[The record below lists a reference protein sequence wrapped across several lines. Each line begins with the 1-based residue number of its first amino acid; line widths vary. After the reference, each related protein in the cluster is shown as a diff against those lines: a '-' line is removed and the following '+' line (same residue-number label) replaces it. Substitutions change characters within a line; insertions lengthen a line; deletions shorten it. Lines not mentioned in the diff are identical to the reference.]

1 MPQINDIRELA
12 QQNAR
17 YVSNSP
23 QDWMS
28 YLDVAA
34 RLYRYSFTDALL
46 IHAQR
51 PDATACAEMELW
63 NQKMSRWVNRG
74 AKGIA
79 LLDDTGPRTKLR
91 YVFDIADTHLV
102 RGGKTPLLWNLDSHE
117 HEQAILDHLADT
129 YGLSQTDSM
138 NTALLELAQQLTADN
153 LDEAM
158 DGLAYEVKDTFLE
171 ELDEDN
177 IRVRFRELMTN
188 SIFYT
193 LSRRCGQEPLD
204 VLDDDDFI
212 RIVDFNKLPVLSFL
226 GNAVSEQCEAVLFD
240 IGREMRKIY
249 KKEITQQLEKSVDS
263 LYNTNTDFSTLK
275 RETEENTTKGGQENG
290 VDVLPQGRLS
300 VPESGR
306 EGRAA
311 DHREVRDAA
320 QDVPEREPQEL
331 VSEYADER
339 QAEPAS
345 GADRGSSG
353 EPGGNPA
360 GQSEREV
367 SGTEQGER
375 PAGMGGTPEQPDGD
389 GRRDRFEGIGVQ
401 LTETTTEQDL
411 SEAEEEIASAFSFPD
426 LPTVEQQIR
435 AIEEPIRARYAEKIA
450 LDSEVVDEV
459 LRTGSNRS
467 KGQLR
472 LIYNFM
478 VEKTPEEYTEFVK
491 NEYGTGGKGF
501 EIGGAKYAVWF
512 DDLGLRIAAGGT
524 AKGGT
529 IANASL
535 SWEDVSN
542 RIHELLRQGE
552 YAPQAVLDA
561 ARQNALQEHA
571 QTLAYMERDLAD
583 GVAEA
588 VFQDTEIFRG
598 GFPELTDRLAGLLD
612 DTDFLTDLNERLSA
626 LGEAYAEDKDLMRMH
641 FYKPDKVAALFQ
653 QFAKPYQNYSAR
665 DGFHWNE
672 YKRFITED
680 EINGYFTRG
689 SNYSDS
695 RLAIY
700 SFFLNHEDKKE
711 RADFLKDHYGIGGS
725 SHALCGAD
733 DSHEDHDGRGIALE
747 RGPYGNPYASVHLN
761 WNQAAG
767 RIDKLIR
774 DSEYL
779 KPADYSRMPVY
790 EREQMAMRVMGFY
803 HHLSNE
809 VERPYP
815 QDLYHEEGRK
825 ALVEKLAD
833 TELSAELL
841 EQMDNALLSVPL
853 DSEEYERKAESLS
866 ILHQYVEGTYTI
878 FPEKKQAVE
887 IAVPE
892 QGQISMFDFMEQE
905 PQSKEQST
913 AAAVENSQ
921 KAKVVARYQSTVM
934 MQAGYIE
941 DIAILQYPDGK
952 FYNHYN
958 YDEETGTGTAET
970 GPFNSL
976 NDAKAVVRQTREDA
990 KAVESFEN
998 QPKQMYSRENG
1009 SFLYL
1014 DNNHLYR
1021 IERSNAHD
1029 VYLKDMENSAVAGRV
1044 IPLPSYSETL
1054 AKNPLNDFLK
1064 LDADH
1069 TQKDSR
1075 SIYKECLYTLLEKV
1089 ERSEIYPL
1097 LRDRDTTEEEA
1108 ENLIRE
1114 KIEDLFASGEV
1125 ENAVYSEAID
1135 TWAHFGEW
1143 IQEDIFQRTYQDVIT
1158 DRRDA
1163 VALYQDSMDAP
1174 QWVRGIMVPYAAE
1187 EKTVEPALQPLP
1199 LDAANE
1205 YNALKERY
1213 PDVLVGYEQ
1222 YGNFEFYGEDA
1233 KHVSELLGSKLLE
1246 KETALGKVEVSGFP
1260 REQWVS
1266 QAMKLWKQGENVYL
1280 SGQQEDGTHAQTK
1293 YFRRE
1298 EYLPVNTIIELDDRE
1313 FRVDSV
1319 DFGNGTVSLQDM
1331 TLAKEAWYPIFRTEP
1346 LEYIR
1351 HLYEQADVPMEEA
1364 VEITVFTALYN
1375 AGVAYEDFSP
1385 EQMDVIYS
1393 VAESGGELEELLNP
1407 DFPPEQMQLIADVQ
1421 NRTDAI
1427 SRAAAEEAMEPLIQQ
1442 PMTPAEV
1449 NHARR
1454 QHNLP
1459 LDSEAETEQP
1469 VQPKQEPMNF
1479 RITDD
1484 DLGAGGPKTKYKA
1497 NVEAI
1502 RVLQTLDAEQRQ
1514 ATAEEQEILSRY
1526 VGWGGIPQAFDENN
1540 AEWSKEY
1547 AELQSLLTA
1556 DEYKEARASTLNAF
1570 YTSPTVIK
1578 AMYEA
1583 LGNMGLSKGN
1593 VLEPSCG
1600 VGNFMGLVPDSM
1612 EKIRMYGVEL
1622 DSISGRI
1629 AQQLYQKNKI
1639 AVQGFETMQFPDSF
1653 FDCVVG
1659 NVPFGNYKV
1668 PDKRYDRH
1676 NFLIHDY
1683 FIAKSLDL
1691 VRPGGV
1697 VAVVTS
1703 SGTMDKKDSSVR
1715 EYLANRADLVG
1726 AIRLPNNAFQRNAN
1740 TGVVAD
1746 ILFLQKRDRAA
1757 VERADWVDLGETPEG
1772 YSINQYFAQHPEM
1785 VLGEITTE
1793 STQYGKQETTVKPIE
1808 GADLAQQL
1816 KEAISSIHATIT
1828 EPEISDDELDVQE
1841 EPIPADPSVKNFSFT
1856 NVDGQIYYREN
1867 SFMNKVELPAVTAER
1882 VLGMIALRETTR
1894 KLLDCQLH
1902 DGSDAEVQLLQN
1914 ELKQQYTAFKAQYGL
1929 INSTANKRAFRQDS
1943 SYCLLASLEIL
1954 DEEKNLKR
1962 LADIFTKRTIRKPEP
1977 VTSVDT
1983 PSEALALSIGEKAKV
1998 DIPFMVQLCGKP
2010 EQEITDELAG
2020 AIFRNPVTQQWET
2033 SDEYL
2038 SGNVREK
2045 LATAETFAA
2054 NHAEYQINVDY
2065 LKRVQP
2071 KDLDASEIEVRL
2083 GANWVKPE
2091 YITQFMKEVF
2101 KTPNYYAGIDI
2112 KATYSEI
2119 SGAWNISGK
2128 SLDRGNPLVTNTYG
2142 TLRVNAY
2149 KLLEDALNLRD
2160 TKIYDTIHDAD
2171 GDHRVLNKQETMLA
2185 QQAQESIRE
2194 AFKQWIFKDLDRRED
2209 LCATYN
2215 RIFNAIRPREYDGS
2229 HIRFEG
2235 MTPEISLMPHQKNA
2249 VAHILYGN
2257 NTLLAHCVGA
2267 GKTFQMIAAGMESR
2281 RLGLSQKNLYV
2292 VPNHLTEQWGADFLR
2307 LYPNANVLVATKKDF
2322 EPSNR
2327 KQFCSR
2333 IATGDYDAIVI
2344 GHSQFERVPLSP
2356 ERQKAIIER
2365 QIDDITL
2372 ALADARSEDS
2382 RSFTVK
2388 QMEKTKKTLEAKL
2401 QKLNDQT
2408 RKDDVVTFE
2417 ELGVDRLFVD
2427 ESHFYKNMFLY
2438 TKMRNIAGIAQTDA
2452 QKSSDM
2458 FAKCQYLDE
2467 LTGGKGVTFATG
2479 TPVSN
2484 SMVELYTIMR
2494 YLQYDTLQ
2502 KMGLSHFDDWA
2513 ASFGETVTAIELSPE
2528 GTGYRA
2534 KTRFARF
2541 FNLPELISLFKES
2554 ADVQTADMLN
2564 LPVPQA
2570 EYINEVLK
2578 PSETQEEMV
2587 SSFADRAEAVRN
2599 GNVNPKFDNMLKI
2612 TNDGRKLALDQ
2623 RLMNDMLPDEPESK
2637 VNRCV
2642 DNAFKVWEE
2651 SAPDRGTQL
2660 IFCDLSTP
2668 KADGTFNVYD
2678 DVREK
2683 LVAKGVP
2690 REEVAF
2696 IHEYNT
2702 ETKKADLFAKVRAG
2716 QVRILMGSTPKLGA
2730 GTNIQD
2736 RLIALHHLDCPWKPS
2751 DLEQQEGRILR
2762 QGNRNKQVKIYRYVT
2777 ENTFDSY
2784 MWQILEN
2791 KQKFISQIMT
2801 SKSPVRACDDVDDTA
2816 LSYAEIK
2823 ALATGN
2829 PYIKEKMDLDI
2840 QVSKLKLLK
2849 ANHTSQIYSLE
2860 SDIARRYPREIAVA
2874 QGQIEALKTDM
2885 EAAKPLLVQDK
2896 DHFSME
2902 ISGKVYTERKE
2913 AGAAI
2918 IEACK
2923 ALKAAGTEGRIGSYG
2938 AFELHS
2944 RFDNFDKVFRLSI
2957 KGAWNYSMEVGK
2969 DPQGNI
2975 LRVTNALSGIE
2986 RALPQVERRLETLEQ
3001 QLAQA
3006 KEEAKRPFAQEAE
3019 LAEKSARLAELN
3031 SLLNMD
3037 EKGSEDA
3044 LGVDEDAAETEVA
3057 DRPRQP
3063 VNYAGRVA
3071 ERTADNV
3078 RKPSVLA
3085 QLHAKQAERSA
3096 EPQKSQ
3102 KRKSHDMEL

>member
-1 MPQINDIRELA
+1 MPKVNDIRELA
-12 QQNAR
+12 QKNAQ

-23 QDWMS
+23 RDWMS

-34 RLYRYSFTDALL
+34 RLYRYSFSDTLL

-51 PDATACAEMELW
+51 PDATACAEMKLW
-63 NQKMSRWVNRG
+63 NGKMNRWVNRG

-79 LLDDTGPRTKLR
+79 LIDDTGPRIGLR
-91 YVFDIADTHLV
+91 YVFDISDTHLV
-102 RGGKTPLLWNLDSHE
+102 DGGRTPRLWNLNSHE
-117 HEQAILDHLADT
+117 HEQEILDHLADT

-138 NTALLELAQQLTADN
+138 NAALMELAQQLTADN

-158 DGLAYEVKDTFLE
+158 DGLAYEVADTFLE

-177 IRVRFRELMTN
+177 IRVRFRELMVN

-193 LSRRCGQEPLD
+193 LSRRCGQEPMD

-249 KKEITQQLEKSVDS
+249 QKEITQQLEKSVHS
-263 LYNTNTDFSTLK
+263 LYNTNTDFSALK
-275 RETEENTTKGGQENG
+275 RETKETTTKGGQENG
-290 VDVLPQGRLS
+290 VDVSSQGRLP

-320 QDVPEREPQEL
+320 QNVPEREPQEL

-339 QAEPAS
+339 QTESALS
-345 GADRGSSG
+345 ADRGSGG
-353 EPGGNPA
+353 EPDGSPA
-360 GQSEREV
+360 GQPEREV
-367 SGTEQGER
+367 SGSEQGER
-375 PAGMGGTPEQPDGD
+375 PVGMGGAPEQPDGD
-389 GRRDRFEGIGVQ
+389 GRGDRAEGIGVQ
-401 LTETTTEQDL
+401 LTEPTTEQDL

-435 AIEEPIRARYAEKIA
+435 AIEAPIQARYADEIA
-450 LDSEVVDEV
+450 LDPEVVDEI

-501 EIGGAKYAVWF
+501 EIAGAKYAVWF
-512 DDLGLRIAAGGT
+512 DDLGLRIAAGDT

-529 IANASL
+529 IANAFL
-535 SWEDVSN
+535 SWEDVSS

-552 YAPQAVLDA
+552 YAPQTVLDA

-588 VFQDTEIFRG
+588 VFQDAEIFRG

-612 DTDFLTDLNERLSA
+612 DAAFLTDLNERLSA

-653 QFAKPYQNYSAR
+653 QFAKPYQNYAAR
-665 DGFHWNE
+665 EGFHWNE
-672 YKRFITED
+672 YKKFITED
-680 EINGYFTRG
+680 EINAYFARG
-689 SNYSDS
+689 SNYSDG

-711 RADFLKDHYGIGGS
+711 RADFLKEHYGIGGS
-725 SHALCGAD
+725 SPAFSGTD
-733 DSHEDHDGRGIALE
+733 DSHESHDSRGISLGRGT
-747 RGPYGNPYASVHLN
+747 YGNPYAKVHLN

-767 RIDKLIR
+767 RVDQLIC

-779 KPADYSRMPVY
+779 KSADYSRMPVY
-790 EREQMAMRVMGFY
+790 ERERMAMRVMSFY
-803 HHLSNE
+803 HHLPNE

-825 ALVEKLAD
+825 VLVEKLVDPEQA
-833 TELSAELL
+833 AELL
-841 EQMDNALLSVPL
+841 EQMDNALLSVPM
-853 DSEEYERKAESLS
+853 DPEEYESKAESLS
-866 ILHQYVEGTYTI
+866 ILHQYVEGMYTI

-887 IAVPE
+887 IAAPE
-892 QGQISMFDFMEQE
+892 YRQMSMLDFMEQE

-913 AAAVENSQ
+913 AAAVEEPQ
-921 KAKVVARYQSTVM
+921 KELYSK
-934 MQAGYIE
+934 
-941 DIAILQYPDGK
+941 
-952 FYNHYN
+952 
-958 YDEETGTGTAET
+958 ET
-970 GPFNSL
+970 
-976 NDAKAVVRQTREDA
+976 
-990 KAVESFEN
+990 
-998 QPKQMYSRENG
+998 G

-1014 DNNHLYR
+1014 EKNHLYR
-1021 IERSNAHD
+1021 IERSNAYD

-1044 IPLPSYSETL
+1044 ISVHAYDETL

-1069 TQKDSR
+1069 AQKDSR

-1125 ENAVYSEAID
+1125 KNAVYSEAID
-1135 TWAHFGEW
+1135 TWAHFREW

-1174 QWVRGIMVPYAAE
+1174 QWVRGVMVPYAAE
-1187 EKTVEPALQPLP
+1187 EKTFEPTLQPMP

-1213 PDVLVGYEQ
+1213 PDALVGYEQ

-1233 KHVSELLGSKLLE
+1233 KRVSALLGTKILE
-1246 KETALGKVEVSGFP
+1246 KETVFGKVDVSGFP

-1266 QAMKLWKQGENVYL
+1266 QAMKLWKQGESVYL
-1280 SGQQEDGTHAQTK
+1280 SGQEEDGTHARTK

-1298 EYLPVNTIIELDDRE
+1298 EYLPVNTIVELDDRE

-1319 DFGNGTVSLQDM
+1319 NFEQGTVSLQDM
-1331 TLAKEAWYPIFRTEP
+1331 TLAKEARYPIFRTEP

-1364 VEITVFTALYN
+1364 VEITVFTALHN

-1427 SRAAAEEAMEPLIQQ
+1427 SRAAAEEALEPLTQQ

-1459 LDSEAETEQP
+1459 LENGAVEQP
-1469 VQPKQEPMNF
+1469 TQPKQEPINF
-1479 RITDD
+1479 HISDN

-1502 RVLQTLDAEQRQ
+1502 RLLKTLDAEQQQ

-1526 VGWGGIPQAFDENN
+1526 VGWGGISQVFDDKN
-1540 AEWSKEY
+1540 ADWAKEY
-1547 AELQSLLTA
+1547 AELKSLLTA

-1583 LGNMGLSKGN
+1583 LDNMGLSKGN

-1612 EKIRMYGVEL
+1612 EKIRMYGVEI
-1622 DSISGRI
+1622 DSVSGRI

-1659 NVPFGNYKV
+1659 NVPFGNYTLR
-1668 PDKRYDRH
+1668 DKRYDRH

-1703 SGTMDKKDSSVR
+1703 SGTLDKKDSSVR

-1740 TGVVAD
+1740 TSVVAD
-1746 ILFLQKRDRAA
+1746 VLFLQKRDRAA

-1816 KEAISSIHATIT
+1816 KEAVSNIHATIT

-1841 EPIPADPSVKNFSFT
+1841 EPIPADPNVKNFSYT

-1882 VLGMIALRETTR
+1882 VLGMIVLRETTR

-1914 ELKQQYTAFKAQYGL
+1914 DLLKQYKAFTAQYGL

-1998 DIPFMVQLCGKP
+1998 DVPFMAQLCGKS
-2010 EQEITDELAG
+2010 EQEVTDKLAG
-2020 AIFRNPVTQQWET
+2020 AIFQNPVTQEWET

-2045 LATAETFAA
+2045 LATAEKFAA

-2091 YITQFMKEVF
+2091 YITQFMAEVF
-2101 KTPNYYAGIDI
+2101 KTPNYYAGSDI

-2128 SLDRGNPLVTNTYG
+2128 SMDRGNPLVTNTYG
-2142 TLRVNAY
+2142 TMRVNGY

-2215 RIFNAIRPREYDGS
+2215 QIFNAIRPREYDGS

-2401 QKLNDQT
+2401 QKLNDQA

-2467 LTGGKGVTFATG
+2467 LTGGKGITFATG

-2564 LPVPQA
+2564 LPVPEA

-2587 SSFADRAEAVRN
+2587 SSFADRAEAVRK
-2599 GNVNPKFDNMLKI
+2599 GNVNSRFDNMLKI

-2623 RLMNDMLPDEPESK
+2623 RLINDMLPDEPESK

-2642 DNAFKVWEE
+2642 ENAFKVWEE
-2651 SAPDRGTQL
+2651 SAADRGTQL

-2736 RLIALHHLDCPWKPS
+2736 RLIALHHLDCSWKPS

-2762 QGNRNKQVKIYRYVT
+2762 QGNRNKKVKIFRYVT

-2874 QGQIEALKTDM
+2874 KGQIEALQTDI
-2885 EAAKPLLVQDK
+2885 EAAKPLLAQDK
-2896 DHFSME
+2896 DHFAME
-2902 ISGKVYTERKE
+2902 ISGTVYTDRKE
-2913 AGAAI
+2913 AGTAI

-2938 AFELHS
+2938 VFELHS
-2944 RFDNFDKVFRLSI
+2944 RFDNFDKVYRLSI

-2975 LRVTNALSGIE
+2975 LRVTNALAGIE

-3001 QLAQA
+3001 QLEQA
-3006 KEEAKRPFAQEAE
+3006 KEEAKRPFVQEDE
-3019 LAEKSARLAELN
+3019 LAEKSVRLAELN
-3031 SLLNMD
+3031 ALLNMD

-3044 LGVDEDAAETEVA
+3044 LGVDENTAETEVA
-3057 DRPRQP
+3057 DGPRQP
-3063 VNYAGRVA
+3063 VNYAGCVA
-3071 ERTADNV
+3071 ERSADSV

-3085 QLHAKQAERSA
+3085 QLQAKQAERTA
-3096 EPQKSQ
+3096 EPQKHQ
-3102 KRKSHDMEL
+3102 KRKNHDMEL

>member
-51 PDATACAEMELW
+51 PDATACAELELW

-102 RGGKTPLLWNLDSHE
+102 RGGRTPLLWNLDSHE
-117 HEQAILDHLADT
+117 HEQTILDHLADT

-138 NTALLELAQQLTADN
+138 NTALMELAQQLTAEN
-153 LDEAM
+153 LEEAM
-158 DGLAYEVKDTFLE
+158 DGLEYEVADTFLE
-171 ELDEDN
+171 GLDEDN
-177 IRVRFRELMTN
+177 LRVRFRELMTN

-193 LSRRCGQEPLD
+193 LSRRCEQEPLE
-204 VLDDDDFI
+204 VLEDEDFI
-212 RIVDFNKLPVLSFL
+212 RIVDFNQLPVLTFL
-226 GNAVSEQCEAVLFD
+226 GNAVSEQCEAVLRD
-240 IGREMRKIY
+240 IGREMQKIY
-249 KKEITQQLEKSVDS
+249 RKEVTEHLAKTADS
-263 LYNTNTDFSTLK
+263 LYNTSTDFSTLK
-275 RETEENTTKGGQENG
+275 RETETNITEGGKPYG
-290 VDVLPQGRLS
+290 TDLSPQGGLPVSEPDRT
-300 VPESGR
+300 
-306 EGRAA
+306 GRA
-311 DHREVRDAA
+311 DEHWEVRDAA
-320 QDVPEREPQEL
+320 QDLSEGKQEEL

-339 QAEPAS
+339 QAESAS
-345 GADRGSSG
+345 GADRRAGG
-353 EPGGNPA
+353 EPDGRTDREP
-360 GQSEREV
+360 EREV
-367 SGTEQGER
+367 SGSEQGNR
-375 PAGMGGTPEQPDGD
+375 TDGMGGTSEQSDRDG
-389 GRRDRFEGIGVQ
+389 GRDRAEGIGVQ
-401 LTETTTEQDL
+401 LTADTTEQDL
-411 SEAEEEIASAFSFPD
+411 SEAEEEIASAFSLPS

-435 AIEEPIRARYAEKIA
+435 AIEAPMQAQYADEITIPA
-450 LDSEVVDEV
+450 EVVDEI

-467 KGQLR
+467 KSQLR

-478 VEKTPEEYTEFVK
+478 TEQTPEEYTAFVK
-491 NEYGTGGKGF
+491 KEYGEGGKGF
-501 EIGGAKYAVWF
+501 EIGGTKYAVWF
-512 DDLGLRIAAGGT
+512 DELGMQIAVGDTVRNDPKNKAF
-524 AKGGT
+524 
-529 IANASL
+529 L
-535 SWEDVSN
+535 SWEDVSC
-542 RIHELLRQGE
+542 RIHQLLQQGE
-552 YAPQAVLDA
+552 YAPKSVLDA
-561 ARQNALQEHA
+561 ARGNALHEHA
-571 QTLAYMERDLAD
+571 EALSYMERDMAE
-583 GVAEA
+583 GVAEM
-588 VFQDTEIFRG
+588 VFADTSIFSG
-598 GFPELTDRLAGLLD
+598 GYPELTERLAKLID
-612 DTDFLTDLNERLSA
+612 QPEFLADLNERL
-626 LGEAYAEDKDLMRMH
+626 LGLAEAYAEDKSVMRMP
-641 FYKPDKVAALFQ
+641 FYRPDKVSEQFQKFALPFQ
-653 QFAKPYQNYSAR
+653 PYQAR
-665 DGFHWNE
+665 EGFQWNE
-672 YKRFITED
+672 QEVFITED
-680 EINGYFTRG
+680 EINAFLAGG
-689 SNYSDS
+689 GPYSDG
-695 RLAIY
+695 RLATY
-700 SFFLNHEDKKE
+700 SFFLTHTEKAE
-711 RADFLKDHYGIGGS
+711 RAAFLKDRYGVGGS
-725 SHALCGAD
+725 SHALSRAD
-733 DSHEDHDGRGIALE
+733 NSHASYDGRGLELARGIYGKPDAL
-747 RGPYGNPYASVHLN
+747 VKLN
-761 WNQAAG
+761 WNQAAE
-767 RIDKLIR
+767 RVAKLI
-774 DSEYL
+774 DQSLYL
-779 KPADYSRMPVY
+779 KPADYSRMPSY
-790 EREQMAMRVMGFY
+790 EREQMANRVIGFY
-803 HHLSNE
+803 HRLPDE
-809 VERPYP
+809 VERPFKRELLNE
-815 QDLYHEEGRK
+815 DARK
-825 ALVEKLAD
+825 KLPTMLAD
-833 TELSAELL
+833 PEQAVELL
-841 EQMDNALLSVPL
+841 EKMDAALLSVPL
-853 DSEEYERKAESLS
+853 DSPEYAEKSKTLAE
-866 ILHQYVEGTYTI
+866 LHQYVEGTYTI
-878 FPEKKQAVE
+878 FPEKKKAVE
-887 IAVPE
+887 ISVSE
-892 QGQISMFDFMEQE
+892 TGQISLFDIWAQEQGSKEHSTTAVVEE
-905 PQSKEQST
+905 PQKQ
-913 AAAVENSQ
+913 AA
-921 KAKVVARYQSTVM
+921 K
-934 MQAGYIE
+934 
-941 DIAILQYPDGK
+941 
-952 FYNHYN
+952 
-958 YDEETGTGTAET
+958 
-970 GPFNSL
+970 
-976 NDAKAVVRQTREDA
+976 
-990 KAVESFEN
+990 
-998 QPKQMYSRENG
+998 YSRNVG
-1009 SFLYL
+1009 DYLYL
-1014 DNNHLYR
+1014 EDDRLYK
-1021 IERSNAHD
+1021 IERVTDSLI
-1029 VYLKDMENSAVAGRV
+1029 YLKDMERPAWAARV
-1044 IPLPSYSETL
+1044 LRPNQYDAEL
-1054 AKNPLNDFLK
+1054 AKNPLNDYLLAGQK
-1064 LDADH
+1064 SAL
-1069 TQKDSR
+1069 KDSR
-1075 SIYKECLYTLLEKV
+1075 CVYKECLYSMLDAV
-1089 ERSEIYPL
+1089 QQSEIYPY
-1097 LRDRDTTEEEA
+1097 LRDRDVDADEA
-1108 ENLIRE
+1108 EKELRN
-1114 KIEDLFASGEV
+1114 KIDELLEQNAKTAPLYLEASQNW
-1125 ENAVYSEAID
+1125 ENFKDWLV
-1135 TWAHFGEW
+1135 
-1143 IQEDIFQRTYQDVIT
+1143 EDIFQRTYQDVIT

-1163 VALYQDSMDAP
+1163 VALYQDSKDAP

-1187 EKTVEPALQPLP
+1187 EKAVEPTLQPLP
-1199 LDAANE
+1199 LDAVNE

-1213 PDVLVGYEQ
+1213 PDALVGYEQ

-1233 KHVSELLGSKLLE
+1233 KRVSELLGSKLLE

-1260 REQWVS
+1260 REQWAS
-1266 QAMKLWKQGENVYL
+1266 QAMKLWKQGESVYL

-1319 DFGNGTVSLQDM
+1319 NFEQGTVSLQDM
-1331 TLAKEAWYPIFRTEP
+1331 TLAKEARYPIFRTEP

-1351 HLYEQADVPMEEA
+1351 HLYEQADVPMKEA
-1364 VEITVFTALYN
+1364 IETTVFTALHN

-1407 DFPPEQMQLIADVQ
+1407 DFSPEQMQLIADVQ
-1421 NRTDAI
+1421 TRTDAI
-1427 SRAAAEEAMEPLIQQ
+1427 HRSAVDDVLNPLTSK
-1442 PMTPAEV
+1442 PMTPEEV

-1459 LDSEAETEQP
+1459 LDSGAETEQP
-1469 VQPKQEPMNF
+1469 AQPKQKPINF

-1497 NVEAI
+1497 NMEAI

-1547 AELQSLLTA
+1547 AELQSLLTV

-1740 TGVVAD
+1740 TSVVAD

-1757 VERADWVDLGETPEG
+1757 VERADWVDIGETPKG

-1816 KEAISSIHATIT
+1816 KEAVGNIHATIT

-1998 DIPFMVQLCGKP
+1998 DVPFMVQLCGKP

-2045 LATAETFAA
+2045 LATAETFVA

-2128 SLDRGNPLVTNTYG
+2128 SMDRGNPLVTNTYG

-2327 KQFCSR
+2327 AVLLPYR
-2333 IATGDYDAIVI
+2333 N
-2344 GHSQFERVPLSP
+2344 R
-2356 ERQKAIIER
+2356 
-2365 QIDDITL
+2365 
-2372 ALADARSEDS
+2372 
-2382 RSFTVK
+2382 
-2388 QMEKTKKTLEAKL
+2388 
-2401 QKLNDQT
+2401 
-2408 RKDDVVTFE
+2408 
-2417 ELGVDRLFVD
+2417 RLRC
-2427 ESHFYKNMFLY
+2427 H
-2438 TKMRNIAGIAQTDA
+2438 R
-2452 QKSSDM
+2452 
-2458 FAKCQYLDE
+2458 
-2467 LTGGKGVTFATG
+2467 
-2479 TPVSN
+2479 
-2484 SMVELYTIMR
+2484 
-2494 YLQYDTLQ
+2494 
-2502 KMGLSHFDDWA
+2502 DW
-2513 ASFGETVTAIELSPE
+2513 
-2528 GTGYRA
+2528 
-2534 KTRFARF
+2534 
-2541 FNLPELISLFKES
+2541 
-2554 ADVQTADMLN
+2554 
-2564 LPVPQA
+2564 
-2570 EYINEVLK
+2570 
-2578 PSETQEEMV
+2578 
-2587 SSFADRAEAVRN
+2587 SFAV
-2599 GNVNPKFDNMLKI
+2599 
-2612 TNDGRKLALDQ
+2612 
-2623 RLMNDMLPDEPESK
+2623 
-2637 VNRCV
+2637 
-2642 DNAFKVWEE
+2642 
-2651 SAPDRGTQL
+2651 
-2660 IFCDLSTP
+2660 
-2668 KADGTFNVYD
+2668 
-2678 DVREK
+2678 
-2683 LVAKGVP
+2683 
-2690 REEVAF
+2690 
-2696 IHEYNT
+2696 
-2702 ETKKADLFAKVRAG
+2702 
-2716 QVRILMGSTPKLGA
+2716 
-2730 GTNIQD
+2730 
-2736 RLIALHHLDCPWKPS
+2736 
-2751 DLEQQEGRILR
+2751 
-2762 QGNRNKQVKIYRYVT
+2762 
-2777 ENTFDSY
+2777 
-2784 MWQILEN
+2784 
-2791 KQKFISQIMT
+2791 
-2801 SKSPVRACDDVDDTA
+2801 
-2816 LSYAEIK
+2816 
-2823 ALATGN
+2823 
-2829 PYIKEKMDLDI
+2829 
-2840 QVSKLKLLK
+2840 
-2849 ANHTSQIYSLE
+2849 
-2860 SDIARRYPREIAVA
+2860 
-2874 QGQIEALKTDM
+2874 
-2885 EAAKPLLVQDK
+2885 
-2896 DHFSME
+2896 
-2902 ISGKVYTERKE
+2902 
-2913 AGAAI
+2913 
-2918 IEACK
+2918 
-2923 ALKAAGTEGRIGSYG
+2923 
-2938 AFELHS
+2938 
-2944 RFDNFDKVFRLSI
+2944 
-2957 KGAWNYSMEVGK
+2957 
-2969 DPQGNI
+2969 
-2975 LRVTNALSGIE
+2975 
-2986 RALPQVERRLETLEQ
+2986 
-3001 QLAQA
+3001 
-3006 KEEAKRPFAQEAE
+3006 
-3019 LAEKSARLAELN
+3019 
-3031 SLLNMD
+3031 
-3037 EKGSEDA
+3037 
-3044 LGVDEDAAETEVA
+3044 
-3057 DRPRQP
+3057 
-3063 VNYAGRVA
+3063 
-3071 ERTADNV
+3071 
-3078 RKPSVLA
+3078 
-3085 QLHAKQAERSA
+3085 
-3096 EPQKSQ
+3096 
-3102 KRKSHDMEL
+3102 

>member
-34 RLYRYSFTDALL
+34 RLYRYSFTDTLL

-51 PDATACAEMELW
+51 PDATACAELELW

-102 RGGKTPLLWNLDSHE
+102 RGGRTPLLWNLDSHE
-117 HEQAILDHLADT
+117 HEQTILDHLADT

-158 DGLAYEVKDTFLE
+158 DGLAYEVADTFLE

-193 LSRRCGQEPLD
+193 LSRRCGQEPMD

-263 LYNTNTDFSTLK
+263 LYNTNENFSTLK
-275 RETEENTTKGGQENG
+275 RETKEATTKGGQENG

-306 EGRAA
+306 AGRAA
-311 DHREVRDAA
+311 DHREVWDAA
-320 QDVPEREPQEL
+320 QNVPEREPQKL

-339 QAEPAS
+339 QTEPAS

-360 GQSEREV
+360 GQPEREV
-367 SGTEQGER
+367 PGTEQGEG
-375 PAGMGGTPEQPDGD
+375 PAGMGGAPEQPDGD
-389 GRRDRFEGIGVQ
+389 GRGDRLEGIGVQ
-401 LTETTTEQDL
+401 LTEPTTEQDL
-411 SEAEEEIASAFSFPD
+411 SEAEEEIASAFSLPD

-435 AIEEPIRARYAEKIA
+435 AIEEPIQARYADEIA
-450 LDSEVVDEV
+450 LDPEVVDEI

-501 EIGGAKYAVWF
+501 EIDGAKYAVWF
-512 DDLGLRIAAGGT
+512 DDLGLRIAVGST

-529 IANASL
+529 IVNAFL

-583 GVAEA
+583 GVAEV
-588 VFQDTEIFRG
+588 VFQDTAIFRG
-598 GFPELTDRLAGLLD
+598 GFPEMTDRLAGLLD
-612 DTDFLTDLNERLSA
+612 DTDFLTDLNDRLSA

-653 QFAKPYQNYSAR
+653 QFAKTYQNYAAR
-665 DGFHWNE
+665 EDFHWNE
-672 YKRFITED
+672 YKKFITED
-680 EINGYFTRG
+680 EINAFFTRG

-733 DSHEDHDGRGIALE
+733 DSHEDHDSRGIALE
-747 RGPYGNPYASVHLN
+747 RGPYGNPDASVHLN

-767 RIDKLIR
+767 RIDQLIR

-779 KPADYSRMPVY
+779 KPADYSRMPAY

-803 HHLSNE
+803 HHLPNE
-809 VERPYP
+809 VDRPYP

-825 ALVEKLAD
+825 ALVEKLEAP
-833 TELSAELL
+833 EQAVELL

-878 FPEKKQAVE
+878 FPEKKRAVE

-892 QGQISMFDFMEQE
+892 QGQMSIFDFMEQE

-913 AAAVENSQ
+913 AAAVE
-921 KAKVVARYQSTVM
+921 KPKKDAPLA
-934 MQAGYIE
+934 
-941 DIAILQYPDGK
+941 
-952 FYNHYN
+952 
-958 YDEETGTGTAET
+958 DE
-970 GPFNSL
+970 
-976 NDAKAVVRQTREDA
+976 K
-990 KAVESFEN
+990 
-998 QPKQMYSRENG
+998 
-1009 SFLYL
+1009 
-1014 DNNHLYR
+1014 
-1021 IERSNAHD
+1021 
-1029 VYLKDMENSAVAGRV
+1029 
-1044 IPLPSYSETL
+1044 YSEQT
-1054 AKNPLNDFLK
+1054 
-1064 LDADH
+1064 
-1069 TQKDSR
+1069 
-1075 SIYKECLYTLLEKV
+1075 
-1089 ERSEIYPL
+1089 
-1097 LRDRDTTEEEA
+1097 
-1108 ENLIRE
+1108 
-1114 KIEDLFASGEV
+1114 
-1125 ENAVYSEAID
+1125 
-1135 TWAHFGEW
+1135 
-1143 IQEDIFQRTYQDVIT
+1143 
-1158 DRRDA
+1158 
-1163 VALYQDSMDAP
+1163 
-1174 QWVRGIMVPYAAE
+1174 
-1187 EKTVEPALQPLP
+1187 LQPLP

-1213 PDVLVGYEQ
+1213 PDALVGYEQ

-1233 KHVSELLGSKLLE
+1233 KRVSELLGSKLLE

-1331 TLAKEAWYPIFRTEP
+1331 TLAKEARYPIFRTEQ

-1364 VEITVFTALYN
+1364 VEITVFTALHN

-1393 VAESGGELEELLNP
+1393 VAEAGGELEELLNP

-1427 SRAAAEEAMEPLIQQ
+1427 SRAAAEEALEPLTQQ

-1547 AELQSLLTA
+1547 
-1556 DEYKEARASTLNAF
+1556 
-1570 YTSPTVIK
+1570 
-1578 AMYEA
+1578 
-1583 LGNMGLSKGN
+1583 
-1593 VLEPSCG
+1593 
-1600 VGNFMGLVPDSM
+1600 
-1612 EKIRMYGVEL
+1612 
-1622 DSISGRI
+1622 
-1629 AQQLYQKNKI
+1629 
-1639 AVQGFETMQFPDSF
+1639 
-1653 FDCVVG
+1653 
-1659 NVPFGNYKV
+1659 
-1668 PDKRYDRH
+1668 
-1676 NFLIHDY
+1676 
-1683 FIAKSLDL
+1683 
-1691 VRPGGV
+1691 
-1697 VAVVTS
+1697 
-1703 SGTMDKKDSSVR
+1703 
-1715 EYLANRADLVG
+1715 
-1726 AIRLPNNAFQRNAN
+1726 
-1740 TGVVAD
+1740 
-1746 ILFLQKRDRAA
+1746 
-1757 VERADWVDLGETPEG
+1757 
-1772 YSINQYFAQHPEM
+1772 
-1785 VLGEITTE
+1785 
-1793 STQYGKQETTVKPIE
+1793 
-1808 GADLAQQL
+1808 
-1816 KEAISSIHATIT
+1816 
-1828 EPEISDDELDVQE
+1828 
-1841 EPIPADPSVKNFSFT
+1841 
-1856 NVDGQIYYREN
+1856 
-1867 SFMNKVELPAVTAER
+1867 
-1882 VLGMIALRETTR
+1882 
-1894 KLLDCQLH
+1894 
-1902 DGSDAEVQLLQN
+1902 
-1914 ELKQQYTAFKAQYGL
+1914 
-1929 INSTANKRAFRQDS
+1929 
-1943 SYCLLASLEIL
+1943 
-1954 DEEKNLKR
+1954 
-1962 LADIFTKRTIRKPEP
+1962 
-1977 VTSVDT
+1977 
-1983 PSEALALSIGEKAKV
+1983 
-1998 DIPFMVQLCGKP
+1998 
-2010 EQEITDELAG
+2010 
-2020 AIFRNPVTQQWET
+2020 
-2033 SDEYL
+2033 
-2038 SGNVREK
+2038 
-2045 LATAETFAA
+2045 
-2054 NHAEYQINVDY
+2054 
-2065 LKRVQP
+2065 
-2071 KDLDASEIEVRL
+2071 
-2083 GANWVKPE
+2083 
-2091 YITQFMKEVF
+2091 
-2101 KTPNYYAGIDI
+2101 
-2112 KATYSEI
+2112 
-2119 SGAWNISGK
+2119 
-2128 SLDRGNPLVTNTYG
+2128 
-2142 TLRVNAY
+2142 
-2149 KLLEDALNLRD
+2149 
-2160 TKIYDTIHDAD
+2160 
-2171 GDHRVLNKQETMLA
+2171 
-2185 QQAQESIRE
+2185 
-2194 AFKQWIFKDLDRRED
+2194 LDRRED

-2356 ERQKAIIER
+2356 ERQKAIVER

-2599 GNVNPKFDNMLKI
+2599 GSVNPRFDNMLKI

-2623 RLMNDMLPDEPESK
+2623 RLMNEMLPDEPESK

-2885 EAAKPLLVQDK
+2885 EAAKPLLAQDK

-2902 ISGKVYTERKE
+2902 ISGKVYSERKE

-2975 LRVTNALSGIE
+2975 LRVTNALAGIE
-2986 RALPQVERRLETLEQ
+2986 RTLPQVERRLETLEQ

-3006 KEEAKRPFAQEAE
+3006 KEEAKRPFVQEAE

>member
-1 MPQINDIRELA
+1 MAKFNDIRELA

-17 YVSNSP
+17 WVSNSP
-23 QDWMS
+23 KDWMN

-34 RLYRYSFTDALL
+34 RLYRYSFKDTLL

-51 PDATACAEMELW
+51 PDATACAELEVW
-63 NQKMSRWVNRG
+63 NKKMNRWVNRG

-79 LLDDTGPRTKLR
+79 LLDDASPRAKLR

-102 RGGKTPLLWNLDSHE
+102 QGGRTPILWRIDDSKH
-117 HEQAILDHLADT
+117 QQMILDHLADT
-129 YGLSQTDSM
+129 YALTQTDSM
-138 NTALLELAQQLTADN
+138 NAALMELAQQLTAEN
-153 LDEAM
+153 LEEAM
-158 DGLAYEVKDTFLE
+158 DGLEYEVADTFLE
-171 ELDEDN
+171 GLDEDN
-177 IRVRFRELMTN
+177 LRVRFRELMTN

-193 LSRRCGQEPLD
+193 LSRRCEQEPLE
-204 VLDDDDFI
+204 VLEDEDFI
-212 RIVDFNKLPVLSFL
+212 RIVDFNQLPVLTFL
-226 GNAVSEQCEAVLFD
+226 GNAVSEQCEAVLRD
-240 IGREMRKIY
+240 IGREMQKIY
-249 KKEITQQLEKSVDS
+249 RKEVTEHLAKTADS
-263 LYNTNTDFSTLK
+263 LYNTSTDFSTLK
-275 RETEENTTKGGQENG
+275 RETETNITEGGKPYG
-290 VDVLPQGRLS
+290 TDLSPQGGLPVSEPDRT
-300 VPESGR
+300 
-306 EGRAA
+306 GRA
-311 DHREVRDAA
+311 DEHWEVRDAA
-320 QDVPEREPQEL
+320 QDLSEGEQEEL

-339 QAEPAS
+339 QAESAS
-345 GADRGSSG
+345 GADRRAGG
-353 EPGGNPA
+353 EPDGRTDREPK
-360 GQSEREV
+360 REV
-367 SGTEQGER
+367 SGSEQGNR
-375 PAGMGGTPEQPDGD
+375 TDGMGGTSEQSDRDG
-389 GRRDRFEGIGVQ
+389 GRDRAEGIGVQ
-401 LTETTTEQDL
+401 LTADTTEQDL
-411 SEAEEEIASAFSFPD
+411 SEAEEEIASAFSLPS

-435 AIEEPIRARYAEKIA
+435 AIEAPMQAQYADEITIPA
-450 LDSEVVDEV
+450 EVVDEI

-467 KGQLR
+467 KSQLR

-478 VEKTPEEYTEFVK
+478 TEQTPEEYTAFVK
-491 NEYGTGGKGF
+491 KEYGEGGKGF
-501 EIGGAKYAVWF
+501 EIGGTKYAVWF
-512 DDLGLRIAAGGT
+512 DELGMQIAVGDTVRNDPKNKAF
-524 AKGGT
+524 
-529 IANASL
+529 L
-535 SWEDVSN
+535 SWEDVSC
-542 RIHELLRQGE
+542 RIHQLLQQGE
-552 YAPQAVLDA
+552 YAPKSVLDA
-561 ARQNALQEHA
+561 ARGNALHEHA
-571 QTLAYMERDLAD
+571 EALSYMERDMAE
-583 GVAEA
+583 GVAEM
-588 VFQDTEIFRG
+588 VFADTSIFSG
-598 GFPELTDRLAGLLD
+598 GYPELTERLAKLID
-612 DTDFLTDLNERLSA
+612 QPEFLADLNERL
-626 LGEAYAEDKDLMRMH
+626 LGLAEAYAEDKSVMRMP
-641 FYKPDKVAALFQ
+641 FYHPDKVSEQFQKFALPFQ
-653 QFAKPYQNYSAR
+653 PYQAR
-665 DGFHWNE
+665 EGFQWNE
-672 YKRFITED
+672 QEVFITED
-680 EINGYFTRG
+680 EINAFLAGG
-689 SNYSDS
+689 GPYSDG
-695 RLAIY
+695 RLATY
-700 SFFLNHEDKKE
+700 SFFLTHTEKAE
-711 RADFLKDHYGIGGS
+711 RAAFLKDRYGVGGS
-725 SHALCGAD
+725 SHALSRAD
-733 DSHEDHDGRGIALE
+733 DSHASYDGRGLELARGIYGKPDAL
-747 RGPYGNPYASVHLN
+747 VKLK
-761 WNQAAG
+761 WNQAAE
-767 RIDKLIR
+767 RVARLIDQSL
-774 DSEYL
+774 YL
-779 KPADYSRMPVY
+779 KPADYSRMPSY
-790 EREQMAMRVMGFY
+790 EREQMANRVIGFY
-803 HHLSNE
+803 HRLPDE
-809 VERPYP
+809 VERPFKRELLNE
-815 QDLYHEEGRK
+815 DARK
-825 ALVEKLAD
+825 KLPTMLAD
-833 TELSAELL
+833 PEQAVELL
-841 EQMDNALLSVPL
+841 EKMDAALLSVPL
-853 DSEEYERKAESLS
+853 DSPEYAEKSKTLAE
-866 ILHQYVEGTYTI
+866 LHQYVEGTYTI
-878 FPEKKQAVE
+878 FPEKKKAVE
-887 IAVPE
+887 ISVSE
-892 QGQISMFDFMEQE
+892 TGQISLFDIWAQEQE
-905 PQSKEQST
+905 SKEHST
-913 AAAVENSQ
+913 
-921 KAKVVARYQSTVM
+921 T
-934 MQAGYIE
+934 
-941 DIAILQYPDGK
+941 
-952 FYNHYN
+952 
-958 YDEETGTGTAET
+958 
-970 GPFNSL
+970 
-976 NDAKAVVRQTREDA
+976 AVVEEPQRQAA
-990 KAVESFEN
+990 K
-998 QPKQMYSRENG
+998 YSRNVG
-1009 SFLYL
+1009 DYLYL
-1014 DNNHLYR
+1014 EDDRLYK
-1021 IERSNAHD
+1021 IERVTDSLI
-1029 VYLKDMENSAVAGRV
+1029 YLKDMERPAWAARV
-1044 IPLPSYSETL
+1044 LRPNQYDAEL
-1054 AKNPLNDFLK
+1054 AKNPLNDYLLAGQK
-1064 LDADH
+1064 SAL
-1069 TQKDSR
+1069 KDSR
-1075 SIYKECLYTLLEKV
+1075 CVYKECLYSMLDAV
-1089 ERSEIYPL
+1089 QQSEIYPY
-1097 LRDRDTTEEEA
+1097 LRDRDVDADEA
-1108 ENLIRE
+1108 EKELRN
-1114 KIEDLFASGEV
+1114 KIDELLEQNAKTAPLYLEASQNW
-1125 ENAVYSEAID
+1125 ENFKDWLV
-1135 TWAHFGEW
+1135 
-1143 IQEDIFQRTYQDVIT
+1143 EDIFQRTYQDVIT

-1163 VALYQDSMDAP
+1163 VALYQDSKDAP

-1187 EKTVEPALQPLP
+1187 EKAVEPTLQPLP
-1199 LDAANE
+1199 LDAVNE

-1213 PDVLVGYEQ
+1213 PDALVGYEQ

-1233 KHVSELLGSKLLE
+1233 KRVSELLGSKLLE
-1246 KETALGKVEVSGFP
+1246 KKTALGKVEVSGFP

-1331 TLAKEAWYPIFRTEP
+1331 TLAKEARYPIFRTEQ

-1364 VEITVFTALYN
+1364 VEITVFTALHN

-1393 VAESGGELEELLNP
+1393 VAEAGGELEELLNP

-1427 SRAAAEEAMEPLIQQ
+1427 SRAAAEEALEPLTQQ

-1459 LDSEAETEQP
+1459 LDSGAETEQP
-1469 VQPKQEPMNF
+1469 AQPKQKPINF

-1547 AELQSLLTA
+1547 AELQSLLTV

-1998 DIPFMVQLCGKP
+1998 DVPFMVQLCGKP

-2065 LKRVQP
+2065 LKKVQP

-2142 TLRVNAY
+2142 TMRVNAY

-3006 KEEAKRPFAQEAE
+3006 KEEAKRPFVQEAE

-3037 EKGSEDA
+3037 EKGGEDA

>member
-158 DGLAYEVKDTFLE
+158 DGLVYEVKDTFLE

-193 LSRRCGQEPLD
+193 LSRRCGQEPMN

-212 RIVDFNKLPVLSFL
+212 RIVDFNKLQVLSFL

-263 LYNTNTDFSTLK
+263 LYNTNANFSTLK
-275 RETEENTTKGGQENG
+275 RETADTTTKGGQENG
-290 VDVLPQGRLS
+290 VDVLPQGRLP

-320 QDVPEREPQEL
+320 QDVSEREPKEL

-339 QAEPAS
+339 QTEPAS
-345 GADRGSSG
+345 GADRGRSG
-353 EPGGNPA
+353 EPGGNAA
-360 GQSEREV
+360 GQPEREV
-367 SGTEQGER
+367 PGTEQGAG
-375 PAGMGGTPEQPDGD
+375 PAGMGGAPEQPDSD
-389 GRRDRFEGIGVQ
+389 GRGDRLEGIGVQ
-401 LTETTTEQDL
+401 LTKTTTEQDL

-435 AIEEPIRARYAEKIA
+435 AIEAPIQARYADEIA
-450 LDSEVVDEV
+450 LDPEVVDEV

-501 EIGGAKYAVWF
+501 EIDGAKYAVWF
-512 DDLGLRIAAGGT
+512 DDLGLRVAVGST

-529 IANASL
+529 LVNAFL

-588 VFQDTEIFRG
+588 VFQD
-598 GFPELTDRLAGLLD
+598 
-612 DTDFLTDLNERLSA
+612 
-626 LGEAYAEDKDLMRMH
+626 
-641 FYKPDKVAALFQ
+641 
-653 QFAKPYQNYSAR
+653 
-665 DGFHWNE
+665 
-672 YKRFITED
+672 
-680 EINGYFTRG
+680 
-689 SNYSDS
+689 
-695 RLAIY
+695 
-700 SFFLNHEDKKE
+700 
-711 RADFLKDHYGIGGS
+711 
-725 SHALCGAD
+725 
-733 DSHEDHDGRGIALE
+733 
-747 RGPYGNPYASVHLN
+747 
-761 WNQAAG
+761 
-767 RIDKLIR
+767 
-774 DSEYL
+774 
-779 KPADYSRMPVY
+779 
-790 EREQMAMRVMGFY
+790 
-803 HHLSNE
+803 
-809 VERPYP
+809 
-815 QDLYHEEGRK
+815 
-825 ALVEKLAD
+825 
-833 TELSAELL
+833 
-841 EQMDNALLSVPL
+841 
-853 DSEEYERKAESLS
+853 
-866 ILHQYVEGTYTI
+866 
-878 FPEKKQAVE
+878 
-887 IAVPE
+887 
-892 QGQISMFDFMEQE
+892 
-905 PQSKEQST
+905 
-913 AAAVENSQ
+913 
-921 KAKVVARYQSTVM
+921 
-934 MQAGYIE
+934 
-941 DIAILQYPDGK
+941 
-952 FYNHYN
+952 
-958 YDEETGTGTAET
+958 
-970 GPFNSL
+970 
-976 NDAKAVVRQTREDA
+976 
-990 KAVESFEN
+990 
-998 QPKQMYSRENG
+998 
-1009 SFLYL
+1009 
-1014 DNNHLYR
+1014 
-1021 IERSNAHD
+1021 
-1029 VYLKDMENSAVAGRV
+1029 
-1044 IPLPSYSETL
+1044 
-1054 AKNPLNDFLK
+1054 
-1064 LDADH
+1064 
-1069 TQKDSR
+1069 
-1075 SIYKECLYTLLEKV
+1075 
-1089 ERSEIYPL
+1089 
-1097 LRDRDTTEEEA
+1097 
-1108 ENLIRE
+1108 
-1114 KIEDLFASGEV
+1114 
-1125 ENAVYSEAID
+1125 
-1135 TWAHFGEW
+1135 
-1143 IQEDIFQRTYQDVIT
+1143 
-1158 DRRDA
+1158 
-1163 VALYQDSMDAP
+1163 
-1174 QWVRGIMVPYAAE
+1174 
-1187 EKTVEPALQPLP
+1187 
-1199 LDAANE
+1199 
-1205 YNALKERY
+1205 
-1213 PDVLVGYEQ
+1213 
-1222 YGNFEFYGEDA
+1222 
-1233 KHVSELLGSKLLE
+1233 
-1246 KETALGKVEVSGFP
+1246 
-1260 REQWVS
+1260 
-1266 QAMKLWKQGENVYL
+1266 
-1280 SGQQEDGTHAQTK
+1280 
-1293 YFRRE
+1293 
-1298 EYLPVNTIIELDDRE
+1298 
-1313 FRVDSV
+1313 
-1319 DFGNGTVSLQDM
+1319 
-1331 TLAKEAWYPIFRTEP
+1331 
-1346 LEYIR
+1346 
-1351 HLYEQADVPMEEA
+1351 
-1364 VEITVFTALYN
+1364 
-1375 AGVAYEDFSP
+1375 
-1385 EQMDVIYS
+1385 
-1393 VAESGGELEELLNP
+1393 
-1407 DFPPEQMQLIADVQ
+1407 
-1421 NRTDAI
+1421 
-1427 SRAAAEEAMEPLIQQ
+1427 
-1442 PMTPAEV
+1442 
-1449 NHARR
+1449 
-1454 QHNLP
+1454 
-1459 LDSEAETEQP
+1459 
-1469 VQPKQEPMNF
+1469 
-1479 RITDD
+1479 
-1484 DLGAGGPKTKYKA
+1484 
-1497 NVEAI
+1497 
-1502 RVLQTLDAEQRQ
+1502 
-1514 ATAEEQEILSRY
+1514 
-1526 VGWGGIPQAFDENN
+1526 
-1540 AEWSKEY
+1540 
-1547 AELQSLLTA
+1547 
-1556 DEYKEARASTLNAF
+1556 
-1570 YTSPTVIK
+1570 
-1578 AMYEA
+1578 
-1583 LGNMGLSKGN
+1583 
-1593 VLEPSCG
+1593 
-1600 VGNFMGLVPDSM
+1600 
-1612 EKIRMYGVEL
+1612 
-1622 DSISGRI
+1622 
-1629 AQQLYQKNKI
+1629 
-1639 AVQGFETMQFPDSF
+1639 
-1653 FDCVVG
+1653 
-1659 NVPFGNYKV
+1659 
-1668 PDKRYDRH
+1668 
-1676 NFLIHDY
+1676 
-1683 FIAKSLDL
+1683 
-1691 VRPGGV
+1691 
-1697 VAVVTS
+1697 
-1703 SGTMDKKDSSVR
+1703 
-1715 EYLANRADLVG
+1715 
-1726 AIRLPNNAFQRNAN
+1726 AFQRNAN
-1740 TGVVAD
+1740 TSVVAD

-1757 VERADWVDLGETPEG
+1757 VERADWVDLGETPDG

-1808 GADLAQQL
+1808 GADLVQQL
-1816 KEAISSIHATIT
+1816 KEAVRNIQATIT

-1929 INSTANKRAFRQDS
+1929 INSTANKRTFRQDS

-1998 DIPFMVQLCGKP
+1998 DVPFMVQLCGKP

-2128 SLDRGNPLVTNTYG
+2128 SLDRGNPLVANTYG

-2356 ERQKAIIER
+2356 ERQKAIVER

-2599 GNVNPKFDNMLKI
+2599 GNVNPRFDNMLKI

-2623 RLMNDMLPDEPESK
+2623 RLMNEMLPDELESK

-2651 SAPDRGTQL
+2651 SAPDKGTQL

-2683 LVAKGVP
+2683 LVARGVP

-2860 SDIARRYPREIAVA
+2860 SDIARRYPREITAA
-2874 QGQIEALKTDM
+2874 KGQIEALKTDI
-2885 EAAKPLLVQDK
+2885 EAAKPLLAQDK
-2896 DHFSME
+2896 DHFAME

-2944 RFDNFDKVFRLSI
+2944 RFDNFDKAFRLSI

-2975 LRVTNALSGIE
+2975 LRVTNALAGIE

-3006 KEEAKRPFAQEAE
+3006 KEEAKRPFAQEVE

-3078 RKPSVLA
+3078 RKLSVLA
-3085 QLHAKQAERSA
+3085 QLHAKQAGRSA

-3102 KRKSHDMEL
+3102 KRKSHEMEL

>member
-34 RLYRYSFTDALL
+34 RLYRYSFTDTLL

-79 LLDDTGPRTKLR
+79 LLDDTGPRTRLR

-117 HEQAILDHLADT
+117 HEQTILDHLADT

-138 NTALLELAQQLTADN
+138 NTALMELAQQLTADN

-158 DGLAYEVKDTFLE
+158 DGLAYEVADTFLE

-193 LSRRCGQEPLD
+193 LSRRCGQEPMD

-275 RETEENTTKGGQENG
+275 HETKENTTKGGQENG

-311 DHREVRDAA
+311 DYREVRDAA

-331 VSEYADER
+331 VSEYADKR
-339 QAEPAS
+339 QTEPAS
-345 GADRGSSG
+345 GADRGNSG
-353 EPGGNPA
+353 EPDGNPA
-360 GQSEREV
+360 GQPEREV
-367 SGTEQGER
+367 SGTEQGEG
-375 PAGMGGTPEQPDGD
+375 PAGMGSTSEQPDGD

-588 VFQDTEIFRG
+588 VFQDVEIFRG

-612 DTDFLTDLNERLSA
+612 DAAFLTDLNERLSA

-672 YKRFITED
+672 YKKFITED
-680 EINGYFTRG
+680 EINAYFTRG

-711 RADFLKDHYGIGGS
+711 RADFLKEHYGIGGS

-733 DSHEDHDGRGIALE
+733 DSHEDHDGRGISLE
-747 RGPYGNPYASVHLN
+747 RGSYGNPDASVHLN

-767 RIDKLIR
+767 RIDQLIR

-779 KPADYSRMPVY
+779 KPADYSRMPAY
-790 EREQMAMRVMGFY
+790 ERERMAMRVMGFY
-803 HHLSNE
+803 HHLPND

-825 ALVEKLAD
+825 ALVEKLEAP
-833 TELSAELL
+833 EQAVELL

-853 DSEEYERKAESLS
+853 DSGEYERKAESLS

-878 FPEKKQAVE
+878 FPEKKRAVE

-892 QGQISMFDFMEQE
+892 QGQMSMFDFMEQE

-913 AAAVENSQ
+913 AAAVEKPQ

-934 MQAGYIE
+934 MQEGYIE

-958 YDEETGTGTAET
+958 YDEEKGTGAAET

-976 NDAKAVVRQTREDA
+976 NDAKSVIRQTREDA

-998 QPKQMYSRENG
+998 QPKQTYSRENG

-1014 DNNHLYR
+1014 ENDHLYR
-1021 IERSNAHD
+1021 VERSNAYD

-1075 SIYKECLYTLLEKV
+1075 CVYKECLYTLLEKV

-1125 ENAVYSEAID
+1125 ENATYSEVID

-1163 VALYQDSMDAP
+1163 VALYQDSKDAP

-1187 EKTVEPALQPLP
+1187 EKAVEPTLQPLP
-1199 LDAANE
+1199 LDETNE

-1213 PDVLVGYEQ
+1213 PDALVGYEQ
-1222 YGNFEFYGEDA
+1222 HGNFEFYGEDA
-1233 KHVSELLGSKLLE
+1233 KRVSELLGSKLLE

-1260 REQWVS
+1260 REQWAS
-1266 QAMKLWKQGENVYL
+1266 QAMKLWKQGESVYL

-1298 EYLPVNTIIELDDRE
+1298 EYLPINTTIELEDRE

-1319 DFGNGTVSLQDM
+1319 NFEQGTVSLQDM
-1331 TLAKEAWYPIFRTEP
+1331 TLAKEARYPIFRTEP

-1351 HLYEQADVPMEEA
+1351 HVYEQADVPMEEA
-1364 VEITVFTALYN
+1364 VEITVFTALHN

-1393 VAESGGELEELLNP
+1393 VAESGGELEDLLKP
-1407 DFPPEQMQLIADVQ
+1407 EFPPEQMQLIADVQ

-1427 SRAAAEEAMEPLIQQ
+1427 SRAAAEEALEPLTQQ

-1454 QHNLP
+1454 KHNLP
-1459 LDSEAETEQP
+1459 LDSEAETELP
-1469 VQPKQEPMNF
+1469 AQPKQEPMNF

-1484 DLGAGGPKTKYKA
+1484 DLGAGGPKAKYKA

-1514 ATAEEQEILSRY
+1514 AATAEEQEILSRY
-1526 VGWGGIPQAFDENN
+1526 VGWGGIPQAFDEKN
-1540 AEWSKEY
+1540 ADWAKEY
-1547 AELQSLLTA
+1547 AELKSLLPA
-1556 DEYKEARASTLNAF
+1556 DEYSEARASTLNAF

-1583 LGNMGLSKGN
+1583 LSNMGLSKGN

-1600 VGNFMGLVPDSM
+1600 VGNFMGLVPESM
-1612 EKIRMYGVEL
+1612 ENIKMYGVEL
-1622 DSISGRI
+1622 DNVSGRI

-1740 TGVVAD
+1740 TSVIAD

-1757 VERADWVDLGETPEG
+1757 VERAEWVDLGTTPEG
-1772 YSINQYFAQHPEM
+1772 YPINQYFAQHPEM

-1793 STQYGKQETTVKPIE
+1793 STQYGKRETTVKPIE

-1816 KEAISSIHATIT
+1816 KAAVENIHAEIT
-1828 EPEISDDELDVQE
+1828 EPEITDDELDQNA
-1841 EPIPADPSVKNFSFT
+1841 EPLPADPNVKNFSYT
-1856 NVDGQIYYREN
+1856 NVDGQVYYREN
-1867 SFMNKVELPAVTAER
+1867 SYMNKVDLPAVTAER
-1882 VLGMIALRETTR
+1882 VLGMIALRETTQ

-1902 DGSDAEVQLLQN
+1902 DGTDAEVELLQGK
-1914 ELKQQYTAFKAQYGL
+1914 LKDQYKRFTAQYGL

-1954 DEEKNLKR
+1954 DEDKNLKR

-1998 DIPFMVQLCGKP
+1998 DVPFMAELCGKT
-2010 EQEITDELAG
+2010 EQEVTEELAG
-2020 AIFRNPVTQQWET
+2020 VIFRNPVTQAWVT
-2033 SDEYL
+2033 ADEYL

-2045 LATAETFAA
+2045 LAMAETFAA
-2054 NHAEYQINVDY
+2054 NHLEYQVNVEY

-2071 KDLDASEIEVRL
+2071 KDLNASEIEVRL
-2083 GANWVKPE
+2083 GANWIKAE
-2091 YITQFMKEVF
+2091 YITDFMEQVF
-2101 KTPNYYAGIDI
+2101 KTPSYYIGSSI

-2128 SLDRGNPLVTNTYG
+2128 SLDRSNPRVTNTYG
-2142 TLRVNAY
+2142 TMRVNGY
-2149 KLLEDALNLRD
+2149 RLLEDALNLRD
-2160 TKIYDTIHDAD
+2160 TKIYDTVYED
-2171 GDHRVLNKQETMLA
+2171 GKERRVLNKKETMLA
-2185 QQAQESIRE
+2185 QQAQEAIRN
-2194 AFKQWIFKDLDRRED
+2194 AFKQWIFKDLDRREE
-2209 LCATYN
+2209 LCKVYN
-2215 RIFNAIRPREYDGS
+2215 ERFNAIRPREYDGS
-2229 HIRFEG
+2229 HIKFVG

-2281 RLGLSQKNLYV
+2281 RLGLAQKNLYV

-2327 KQFCSR
+2327 KKFCSR
-2333 IATGDYDAIVI
+2333 IATGDYDAIII
-2344 GHSQFERVPLSP
+2344 GHSQFERIPLSP
-2356 ERQKAIIER
+2356 ERQKSMIER
-2365 QIDDITL
+2365 QIQDITF
-2372 ALADARSEDS
+2372 AIAEAKAEDDGK
-2382 RSFTVK
+2382 SFTVK
-2388 QMEKTKKTLEAKL
+2388 QMEKTKKTLQAKL
-2401 QKLNDQT
+2401 QKLNDQS

-2417 ELGVDRLFVD
+2417 QLGVDRLFVD

-2467 LTGGKGVTFATG
+2467 ITGGKGVTFATG

-2502 KMGLSHFDDWA
+2502 KLHLGHFDSWA

-2564 LPVPQA
+2564 LPVPEA

-2578 PSETQEEMV
+2578 PSETQQEMV
-2587 SSFADRAEAVRN
+2587 SSFADRAERVRN
-2599 GNVNPKFDNMLKI
+2599 GNVDPRTDNMLKI

-2623 RLMNDMLPDEPESK
+2623 RLINDLLPDEPESK
-2637 VNRCV
+2637 VNLCV
-2642 DNAFKVWEE
+2642 ENAYQVWEE
-2651 SAPDRGTQL
+2651 STPDKSTQL

-2683 LVAKGVP
+2683 LVAKGIP
-2690 REEVAF
+2690 REEIAF
-2696 IHEYNT
+2696 IHEANT
-2702 ETKKADLFAKVRAG
+2702 ETKKAELFAKVRSG
-2716 QVRILMGSTPKLGA
+2716 QVRILLGSTPKLGA

-2762 QGNRNKQVKIYRYVT
+2762 QGNRNQKVKIFRYVT

-2816 LSYAEIK
+2816 LTYAEIK

-2840 QVSKLKLLK
+2840 QVSKLKLMR

-2860 SDIARRYPREIAVA
+2860 SDIARRYPAEITAAKERIAGLKADLAV
-2874 QGQIEALKTDM
+2874 
-2885 EAAKPLLVQDK
+2885 AKPLLEQDK
-2896 DHFSME
+2896 EKFSITVE
-2902 ISGKVYTERKE
+2902 DRVYTDRKE
-2913 AGAAI
+2913 AGSAILAA
-2918 IEACK
+2918 C
-2923 ALKAAGTEGRIGSYG
+2923 AAMKIAKTEGQIADLGGFAIS
-2938 AFELHS
+2938 S
-2944 RFDNFDKVFRLSI
+2944 RFDAFAQTFKLTI
-2957 KGAWNYSMEVGK
+2957 KRQSSYTIELGS
-2969 DPQGNI
+2969 DPAGNI
-2975 LRVTNALSGIE
+2975 QRILNALASIE
-2986 RALPQVERRLETLEQ
+2986 KTLPQVERRLETLQQ
-3001 QLAQA
+3001 QLAEA
-3006 KEEAKRPFAQEAE
+3006 KEEVQRPFPQEAK
-3019 LAEKSARLAELN
+3019 LNEKSARLAELN
-3031 SLLNMD
+3031 ALLDMD
-3037 EKGSEDA
+3037 EKGDDAA
-3044 LGVDEDAAETEVA
+3044 LGMDEEVTDSELPAPKREIERSA
-3057 DRPRQP
+3057 DSVKRP
-3063 VNYAGRVA
+3063 
-3071 ERTADNV
+3071 
-3078 RKPSVLA
+3078 SILA
-3085 QLHAKQAERSA
+3085 QLHEKQAERM
-3096 EPQKSQ
+3096 EEPKPQK
-3102 KRKSHDMEL
+3102 KKSHDMEL

>member
-1 MPQINDIRELA
+1 
-12 QQNAR
+12 
-17 YVSNSP
+17 
-23 QDWMS
+23 
-28 YLDVAA
+28 
-34 RLYRYSFTDALL
+34 
-46 IHAQR
+46 
-51 PDATACAEMELW
+51 
-63 NQKMSRWVNRG
+63 
-74 AKGIA
+74 
-79 LLDDTGPRTKLR
+79 
-91 YVFDIADTHLV
+91 
-102 RGGKTPLLWNLDSHE
+102 
-117 HEQAILDHLADT
+117 
-129 YGLSQTDSM
+129 
-138 NTALLELAQQLTADN
+138 
-153 LDEAM
+153 
-158 DGLAYEVKDTFLE
+158 
-171 ELDEDN
+171 
-177 IRVRFRELMTN
+177 
-188 SIFYT
+188 
-193 LSRRCGQEPLD
+193 
-204 VLDDDDFI
+204 
-212 RIVDFNKLPVLSFL
+212 
-226 GNAVSEQCEAVLFD
+226 
-240 IGREMRKIY
+240 
-249 KKEITQQLEKSVDS
+249 
-263 LYNTNTDFSTLK
+263 
-275 RETEENTTKGGQENG
+275 
-290 VDVLPQGRLS
+290 
-300 VPESGR
+300 
-306 EGRAA
+306 
-311 DHREVRDAA
+311 
-320 QDVPEREPQEL
+320 
-331 VSEYADER
+331 
-339 QAEPAS
+339 
-345 GADRGSSG
+345 
-353 EPGGNPA
+353 
-360 GQSEREV
+360 
-367 SGTEQGER
+367 
-375 PAGMGGTPEQPDGD
+375 MGGAPEQPDGD
-389 GRRDRFEGIGVQ
+389 GRRDRLEGIGVQ
-401 LTETTTEQDL
+401 LTEPTTEQDL
-411 SEAEEEIASAFSFPD
+411 SEAGEEIASAFSFPD

-435 AIEEPIRARYAEKIA
+435 AIEAPIRARYADEIA
-450 LDSEVVDEV
+450 LDPEVVDEI

-512 DDLGLRIAAGGT
+512 DDLGMRIAAGDT

-529 IANASL
+529 IANAFL

-588 VFQDTEIFRG
+588 VFQDVEIFRS

-612 DTDFLTDLNERLSA
+612 DADFLTDLNERLSA

-641 FYKPDKVAALFQ
+641 FYKPDKVAALFR
-653 QFAKPYQNYSAR
+653 QFAKSYQNYSAR
-665 DGFHWNE
+665 DSFHWNE

-733 DSHEDHDGRGIALE
+733 DSHEDHDGRGITLE
-747 RGPYGNPYASVHLN
+747 RGAYGNPDASVHLN

-767 RIDKLIR
+767 RIDQLIR

-779 KPADYSRMPVY
+779 KPADYSRMRAY
-790 EREQMAMRVMGFY
+790 ERERMAMRVMGFY
-803 HHLSNE
+803 HHLPNN

-833 TELSAELL
+833 PEQAVELL

-853 DSEEYERKAESLS
+853 DSEEYERKAEFLS
-866 ILHQYVEGTYTI
+866 ILHQYVEETYTI
-878 FPEKKQAVE
+878 FPEKKRAIE

-913 AAAVENSQ
+913 AAAVE
-921 KAKVVARYQSTVM
+921 
-934 MQAGYIE
+934 E
-941 DIAILQYPDGK
+941 P
-952 FYNHYN
+952 
-958 YDEETGTGTAET
+958 
-970 GPFNSL
+970 
-976 NDAKAVVRQTREDA
+976 
-990 KAVESFEN
+990 
-998 QPKQMYSRENG
+998 
-1009 SFLYL
+1009 
-1014 DNNHLYR
+1014 
-1021 IERSNAHD
+1021 
-1029 VYLKDMENSAVAGRV
+1029 
-1044 IPLPSYSETL
+1044 
-1054 AKNPLNDFLK
+1054 
-1064 LDADH
+1064 
-1069 TQKDSR
+1069 QKDAP
-1075 SIYKECLYTLLEKV
+1075 LADEKP
-1089 ERSEIYPL
+1089 SE
-1097 LRDRDTTEEEA
+1097 
-1108 ENLIRE
+1108 
-1114 KIEDLFASGEV
+1114 
-1125 ENAVYSEAID
+1125 
-1135 TWAHFGEW
+1135 
-1143 IQEDIFQRTYQDVIT
+1143 QR
-1158 DRRDA
+1158 
-1163 VALYQDSMDAP
+1163 
-1174 QWVRGIMVPYAAE
+1174 
-1187 EKTVEPALQPLP
+1187 LQPMP
-1199 LDAANE
+1199 LDEANE

-1213 PDVLVGYEQ
+1213 PDALVGYEQ

-1233 KHVSELLGSKLLE
+1233 RRVSELLGSKLLE
-1246 KETALGKVEVSGFP
+1246 KETALGKVDVSGFP
-1260 REQWVS
+1260 REQWAS
-1266 QAMKLWKQGENVYL
+1266 QAMKLWKQGESVYL

-1319 DFGNGTVSLQDM
+1319 NFKQGTVSLQDM
-1331 TLAKEAWYPIFRTEP
+1331 TLAKEARYPIFRTEP

-1364 VEITVFTALYN
+1364 VEITVFTALHN

-1393 VAESGGELEELLNP
+1393 VAESGGELEDLLNP
-1407 DFPPEQMQLIADVQ
+1407 EFPPEQMQLIADVQ

-1427 SRAAAEEAMEPLIQQ
+1427 SRAAAEEALEPLTQQ
-1442 PMTPAEV
+1442 PMTPAEG

-1469 VQPKQEPMNF
+1469 AQPKQKPINF

-1746 ILFLQKRDRAA
+1746 ILFLQKRDRVA
-1757 VERADWVDLGETPEG
+1757 VERADWVDLGETSEG
-1772 YSINQYFAQHPEM
+1772 CSINQYFAQHPEM

-1808 GADLAQQL
+1808 GADLARQL
-1816 KEAISSIHATIT
+1816 KEAVSNIQATIT

-1841 EPIPADPSVKNFSFT
+1841 EPIPADPNVKNFSFT

-1998 DIPFMVQLCGKP
+1998 DVPFMVQLCGKP

-2045 LATAETFAA
+2045 LATAEIFAA

-2091 YITQFMKEVF
+2091 YITQFMREVF

-2142 TLRVNAY
+2142 TLRVNGY

-2564 LPVPQA
+2564 LPVPKA

-2587 SSFADRAEAVRN
+2587 SSFADRAEDVRN
-2599 GNVNPKFDNMLKI
+2599 GSVNPKFDNMLKI

-2623 RLMNDMLPDEPESK
+2623 RLINDMLPDEPESK

-2651 SAPDRGTQL
+2651 SAADRGTQL

-2683 LVAKGVP
+2683 LVARGVP

-2702 ETKKADLFAKVRAG
+2702 ETKKAELFAKVRAG

-2885 EAAKPLLVQDK
+2885 EAAKPLLAQDK
-2896 DHFSME
+2896 EHFDME

-2923 ALKAAGTEGRIGSYG
+2923 ALKAAGTEDRIGSYG

-2975 LRVTNALSGIE
+2975 LRITNALAGIE

-3037 EKGSEDA
+3037 EKGGEDA

-3057 DRPRQP
+3057 DKPRQP

-3071 ERTADNV
+3071 ERTADDV
-3078 RKPSVLA
+3078 RKPSVLTR
-3085 QLHAKQAERSA
+3085 LHAKQAERTA

>member
-1 MPQINDIRELA
+1 MAKFNDIRELA

-17 YVSNSP
+17 WVSNSP
-23 QDWMS
+23 KDWMN

-34 RLYRYSFTDALL
+34 RLYRYSFKDTLL

-51 PDATACAEMELW
+51 PDATACAELEVW
-63 NQKMSRWVNRG
+63 NKKMNRWVNRG

-79 LLDDTGPRTKLR
+79 LLDDASPRAKLR

-102 RGGKTPLLWNLDSHE
+102 QGGRTPILWRIDDSE
-117 HEQAILDHLADT
+117 HQQMILDHLADT
-129 YGLSQTDSM
+129 YALTQTDSM
-138 NTALLELAQQLTADN
+138 NAALMELAQQLTAEN
-153 LDEAM
+153 LEEAM
-158 DGLAYEVKDTFLE
+158 DGLEYEVADTFLE
-171 ELDEDN
+171 GMDEDN
-177 IRVRFRELMTN
+177 LRVRFRELMTN

-193 LSRRCGQEPLD
+193 LSRRCEQEPLE
-204 VLDDDDFI
+204 VLEDEDFI
-212 RIVDFNKLPVLSFL
+212 RIVDFNQLPVLTFL
-226 GNAVSEQCEAVLFD
+226 GNAVSEQCEAVLRD
-240 IGREMRKIY
+240 IGREMQKIY
-249 KKEITQQLEKSVDS
+249 RKEVTEHLAKTADS
-263 LYNTNTDFSTLK
+263 LYNTSTGFSTLK
-275 RETEENTTKGGQENG
+275 RETETNITEGGKPYG
-290 VDVLPQGRLS
+290 TDLSPQGGLPVSEPDRT
-300 VPESGR
+300 E
-306 EGRAA
+306 RA
-311 DHREVRDAA
+311 DEHWEVRDAA
-320 QDVPEREPQEL
+320 QDLSEGKQEEL

-339 QAEPAS
+339 QAESAS
-345 GADRGSSG
+345 GADRRAGG
-353 EPGGNPA
+353 EPDGRTDREP
-360 GQSEREV
+360 EREV
-367 SGTEQGER
+367 SGSEQGNR
-375 PAGMGGTPEQPDGD
+375 TDGMGGTSEQSDRDG
-389 GRRDRFEGIGVQ
+389 GRDRAEGIGVQ
-401 LTETTTEQDL
+401 LTADTTEQDL
-411 SEAEEEIASAFSFPD
+411 SEAEEEIASAFSLPS

-435 AIEEPIRARYAEKIA
+435 AIEAPMQAQYADEITIPA
-450 LDSEVVDEV
+450 EVVDEI

-467 KGQLR
+467 KSQLR

-478 VEKTPEEYTEFVK
+478 TEQTPEEYTAFVK
-491 NEYGTGGKGF
+491 KEYGEGGKGF
-501 EIGGAKYAVWF
+501 EIGGTKYAVWF
-512 DDLGLRIAAGGT
+512 DELGMQIAVGDTVRNDPKNKAF
-524 AKGGT
+524 
-529 IANASL
+529 L
-535 SWEDVSN
+535 SWEDVSC
-542 RIHELLRQGE
+542 RIHQLLQQGE
-552 YAPQAVLDA
+552 YAPKSVLDA
-561 ARQNALQEHA
+561 ARGNALHEHA
-571 QTLAYMERDLAD
+571 EALSYMERDMAE
-583 GVAEA
+583 GVAEM
-588 VFQDTEIFRG
+588 VFADTSIFSG
-598 GFPELTDRLAGLLD
+598 GYPELTERLAKLID
-612 DTDFLTDLNERLSA
+612 QPEFLADLNERL
-626 LGEAYAEDKDLMRMH
+626 LGLAEAYAEDKSVMRMP
-641 FYKPDKVAALFQ
+641 FYRPDKVSEQFQKFALPFQ
-653 QFAKPYQNYSAR
+653 PYQAR
-665 DGFHWNE
+665 EGFQWNE
-672 YKRFITED
+672 QEVFITED
-680 EINGYFTRG
+680 EINAFLAGG
-689 SNYSDS
+689 GPYSDG
-695 RLAIY
+695 RLATY
-700 SFFLNHEDKKE
+700 SFFLTHTEKAE
-711 RADFLKDHYGIGGS
+711 RAAFLKDRYGVGGS
-725 SHALCGAD
+725 SHALSRAD
-733 DSHEDHDGRGIALE
+733 NSHASYDGRGLELARGIYGKPDAL
-747 RGPYGNPYASVHLN
+747 VKLN
-761 WNQAAG
+761 WNQAAE
-767 RIDKLIR
+767 RVAKLI
-774 DSEYL
+774 DQSLYL
-779 KPADYSRMPVY
+779 KPADYSRMPSY
-790 EREQMAMRVMGFY
+790 EREQMANRVIGFY
-803 HHLSNE
+803 HRLPDE
-809 VERPYP
+809 VERPFKRELLNE
-815 QDLYHEEGRK
+815 DARK
-825 ALVEKLAD
+825 KLPTMLAD
-833 TELSAELL
+833 PEQAVELL
-841 EQMDNALLSVPL
+841 EKMDAALLSVPL
-853 DSEEYERKAESLS
+853 DSPEYAEKSKTLAE
-866 ILHQYVEGTYTI
+866 LHQYVEGTYTI
-878 FPEKKQAVE
+878 FPEKKKAVE
-887 IAVPE
+887 ISVSE
-892 QGQISMFDFMEQE
+892 TGQISLFDIWAQEQE
-905 PQSKEQST
+905 SKEHST
-913 AAAVENSQ
+913 
-921 KAKVVARYQSTVM
+921 T
-934 MQAGYIE
+934 
-941 DIAILQYPDGK
+941 
-952 FYNHYN
+952 
-958 YDEETGTGTAET
+958 
-970 GPFNSL
+970 
-976 NDAKAVVRQTREDA
+976 AVVEEPQKQAA
-990 KAVESFEN
+990 K
-998 QPKQMYSRENG
+998 YSRNVG
-1009 SFLYL
+1009 DYLYL
-1014 DNNHLYR
+1014 EDDRLYK
-1021 IERSNAHD
+1021 IERVTDSLI
-1029 VYLKDMENSAVAGRV
+1029 YLKDMERPAWAARV
-1044 IPLPSYSETL
+1044 LRPNQYDAEL
-1054 AKNPLNDFLK
+1054 AKNPLNDYL
-1064 LDADH
+1064 LAG
-1069 TQKDSR
+1069 QESALKDSR
-1075 SIYKECLYTLLEKV
+1075 CVYKECLYSMLDAV
-1089 ERSEIYPL
+1089 QQSEIYPY
-1097 LRDRDTTEEEA
+1097 LRDRDVDADEA
-1108 ENLIRE
+1108 EKELRN
-1114 KIEDLFASGEV
+1114 KIDELLEQNAKTAPLYLEASQNW
-1125 ENAVYSEAID
+1125 ENFKDWLV
-1135 TWAHFGEW
+1135 
-1143 IQEDIFQRTYQDVIT
+1143 EDIFQRTYQDVIT

-1163 VALYQDSMDAP
+1163 VALYQDSKDAP

-1187 EKTVEPALQPLP
+1187 EKAVEPTLQPLP
-1199 LDAANE
+1199 LDAVNE

-1213 PDVLVGYEQ
+1213 PDALVGYEQ

-1233 KHVSELLGSKLLE
+1233 KRVSELLGSKLLE

-1260 REQWVS
+1260 REQWAS
-1266 QAMKLWKQGENVYL
+1266 QAMKLWKQGESVYL

-1331 TLAKEAWYPIFRTEP
+1331 TLAKEARYPIFRTEQ

-1364 VEITVFTALYN
+1364 VEITVFTALHN

-1393 VAESGGELEELLNP
+1393 VAEAGGELEELLNP

-1427 SRAAAEEAMEPLIQQ
+1427 SRAAAEEALEPLTQQ

-1459 LDSEAETEQP
+1459 LDSGAETEQSA
-1469 VQPKQEPMNF
+1469 QPKQKPINF

-1547 AELQSLLTA
+1547 AELQSLLTV

-1578 AMYEA
+1578 AMYEV

-1740 TGVVAD
+1740 TSVVAD

-1816 KEAISSIHATIT
+1816 KEAVSNIHATIT

-1856 NVDGQIYYREN
+1856 NVDGHIYYREN

-1983 PSEALALSIGEKAKV
+1983 PSEALALSIGEKARV
-1998 DIPFMVQLCGKP
+1998 DVPFMAQLCGKP

-2083 GANWVKPE
+2083 GANWIKPE
-2091 YITQFMKEVF
+2091 YITQFMAEVF

-2142 TLRVNAY
+2142 TLRVNGY

-2388 QMEKTKKTLEAKL
+2388 QMEKTKKMLEAKL

-2599 GNVNPKFDNMLKI
+2599 GNVNPRFDNMLKI

-2623 RLMNDMLPDEPESK
+2623 RLMNEMLPDEPESK

-2651 SAPDRGTQL
+2651 SAPDKGTQL

-2683 LVAKGVP
+2683 LVARGVP

-2696 IHEYNT
+2696 IHEFNT

-2849 ANHTSQIYSLE
+2849 ANHTSQVYSLE

-2885 EAAKPLLVQDK
+2885 EAAKPLLAQDK

-2975 LRVTNALSGIE
+2975 LRVTNALAGIE
-2986 RALPQVERRLETLEQ
+2986 RTLPQVERRLENLEQ

-3063 VNYAGRVA
+3063 VNYAGRVT

>member
-1 MPQINDIRELA
+1 
-12 QQNAR
+12 
-17 YVSNSP
+17 
-23 QDWMS
+23 
-28 YLDVAA
+28 
-34 RLYRYSFTDALL
+34 
-46 IHAQR
+46 
-51 PDATACAEMELW
+51 
-63 NQKMSRWVNRG
+63 
-74 AKGIA
+74 
-79 LLDDTGPRTKLR
+79 
-91 YVFDIADTHLV
+91 
-102 RGGKTPLLWNLDSHE
+102 
-117 HEQAILDHLADT
+117 
-129 YGLSQTDSM
+129 
-138 NTALLELAQQLTADN
+138 
-153 LDEAM
+153 
-158 DGLAYEVKDTFLE
+158 
-171 ELDEDN
+171 
-177 IRVRFRELMTN
+177 
-188 SIFYT
+188 
-193 LSRRCGQEPLD
+193 
-204 VLDDDDFI
+204 
-212 RIVDFNKLPVLSFL
+212 
-226 GNAVSEQCEAVLFD
+226 
-240 IGREMRKIY
+240 MR
-249 KKEITQQLEKSVDS
+249 
-263 LYNTNTDFSTLK
+263 
-275 RETEENTTKGGQENG
+275 
-290 VDVLPQGRLS
+290 
-300 VPESGR
+300 
-306 EGRAA
+306 
-311 DHREVRDAA
+311 
-320 QDVPEREPQEL
+320 
-331 VSEYADER
+331 
-339 QAEPAS
+339 
-345 GADRGSSG
+345 
-353 EPGGNPA
+353 
-360 GQSEREV
+360 
-367 SGTEQGER
+367 
-375 PAGMGGTPEQPDGD
+375 
-389 GRRDRFEGIGVQ
+389 
-401 LTETTTEQDL
+401 
-411 SEAEEEIASAFSFPD
+411 EAEEEIASAFSFPD

-435 AIEEPIRARYAEKIA
+435 AMEEPIRARYAEKIA

-512 DDLGLRIAAGGT
+512 DVLGLRIAAGGT

-588 VFQDTEIFRG
+588 VFQDVEIFRG
-598 GFPELTDRLAGLLD
+598 VFPELTDRLAGLLD
-612 DTDFLTDLNERLSA
+612 DAAFLTDLNERLSA
-626 LGEAYAEDKDLMRMH
+626 LGETYAEDKDLMRMH
-641 FYKPDKVAALFQ
+641 FYKPDKVAAMFH

-711 RADFLKDHYGIGGS
+711 RADFLKEHYGIGGS

-733 DSHEDHDGRGIALE
+733 DSHEDHDGRGISLE
-747 RGPYGNPYASVHLN
+747 RGSYGNPDASVHLN

-767 RIDKLIR
+767 RIDQLIR

-790 EREQMAMRVMGFY
+790 ERERMAMRVMGFY
-803 HHLSNE
+803 HHLPNN

-825 ALVEKLAD
+825 ALVEKLEAP
-833 TELSAELL
+833 EQAVELL

-853 DSEEYERKAESLS
+853 DSGKYERKAESLS

-878 FPEKKQAVE
+878 FPEKKRAVE

-913 AAAVENSQ
+913 AAAVE
-921 KAKVVARYQSTVM
+921 KPKKDAPLA
-934 MQAGYIE
+934 
-941 DIAILQYPDGK
+941 
-952 FYNHYN
+952 
-958 YDEETGTGTAET
+958 DE
-970 GPFNSL
+970 
-976 NDAKAVVRQTREDA
+976 K
-990 KAVESFEN
+990 
-998 QPKQMYSRENG
+998 
-1009 SFLYL
+1009 
-1014 DNNHLYR
+1014 
-1021 IERSNAHD
+1021 
-1029 VYLKDMENSAVAGRV
+1029 
-1044 IPLPSYSETL
+1044 YSE
-1054 AKNPLNDFLK
+1054 
-1064 LDADH
+1064 
-1069 TQKDSR
+1069 Q
-1075 SIYKECLYTLLEKV
+1075 
-1089 ERSEIYPL
+1089 
-1097 LRDRDTTEEEA
+1097 
-1108 ENLIRE
+1108 
-1114 KIEDLFASGEV
+1114 
-1125 ENAVYSEAID
+1125 
-1135 TWAHFGEW
+1135 
-1143 IQEDIFQRTYQDVIT
+1143 
-1158 DRRDA
+1158 
-1163 VALYQDSMDAP
+1163 M
-1174 QWVRGIMVPYAAE
+1174 
-1187 EKTVEPALQPLP
+1187 LQPLP
-1199 LDAANE
+1199 LDAAKE

-1213 PDVLVGYEQ
+1213 PDALVGYEQ
-1222 YGNFEFYGEDA
+1222 YGNFEFYSEDA
-1233 KHVSELLGSKLLE
+1233 KRVSELLGSKLLE

-1260 REQWVS
+1260 REQWAS
-1266 QAMKLWKQGENVYL
+1266 QAMKLWKQGESVYL

-1298 EYLPVNTIIELDDRE
+1298 EYLPVNTIVELDDRE

-1319 DFGNGTVSLQDM
+1319 NFEQGTVGLQDM
-1331 TLAKEAWYPIFRTEP
+1331 TLAKEARYPIFRTEP

-1351 HLYEQADVPMEEA
+1351 HLYEQAEMPMEEA
-1364 VEITVFTALYN
+1364 VEITVFTALHN

-1393 VAESGGELEELLNP
+1393 VAESGGELEELVNP

-1427 SRAAAEEAMEPLIQQ
+1427 SRAAAEEALEPLTQQ

-1459 LDSEAETEQP
+1459 LDSGAETEQP
-1469 VQPKQEPMNF
+1469 AQTKQEPMNF

-1583 LGNMGLSKGN
+1583 LDNMGLSKGN

-1740 TGVVAD
+1740 TSVVAD

-1816 KEAISSIHATIT
+1816 KEAVSNIHATIT

-1998 DIPFMVQLCGKP
+1998 DVPFMAQLCGKP

-2142 TLRVNAY
+2142 TLRVNGY

-2356 ERQKAIIER
+2356 ERQKAIVER

-2372 ALADARSEDS
+2372 ALADARSDDS

-2599 GNVNPKFDNMLKI
+2599 GNVNPRFDNMLKI

-2623 RLMNDMLPDEPESK
+2623 RLMNEMLPDEPESK

-2651 SAPDRGTQL
+2651 SSADKGTQL

-2683 LVAKGVP
+2683 LVARGVP

-2860 SDIARRYPREIAVA
+2860 SDIARRYPREIAAA

-2885 EAAKPLLVQDK
+2885 EAAKPLLAQDK
-2896 DHFSME
+2896 DHFAME

-2975 LRVTNALSGIE
+2975 MRVTNALAGIE

-3057 DRPRQP
+3057 DKPRQP
-3063 VNYAGRVA
+3063 ENYAGRVA

-3085 QLHAKQAERSA
+3085 QLHAKQAERTA

-3102 KRKSHDMEL
+3102 KRKSYDMEL

>member
-1 MPQINDIRELA
+1 
-12 QQNAR
+12 
-17 YVSNSP
+17 
-23 QDWMS
+23 
-28 YLDVAA
+28 
-34 RLYRYSFTDALL
+34 
-46 IHAQR
+46 
-51 PDATACAEMELW
+51 
-63 NQKMSRWVNRG
+63 
-74 AKGIA
+74 
-79 LLDDTGPRTKLR
+79 
-91 YVFDIADTHLV
+91 
-102 RGGKTPLLWNLDSHE
+102 
-117 HEQAILDHLADT
+117 
-129 YGLSQTDSM
+129 
-138 NTALLELAQQLTADN
+138 
-153 LDEAM
+153 
-158 DGLAYEVKDTFLE
+158 
-171 ELDEDN
+171 
-177 IRVRFRELMTN
+177 
-188 SIFYT
+188 
-193 LSRRCGQEPLD
+193 
-204 VLDDDDFI
+204 
-212 RIVDFNKLPVLSFL
+212 
-226 GNAVSEQCEAVLFD
+226 
-240 IGREMRKIY
+240 
-249 KKEITQQLEKSVDS
+249 
-263 LYNTNTDFSTLK
+263 
-275 RETEENTTKGGQENG
+275 
-290 VDVLPQGRLS
+290 
-300 VPESGR
+300 
-306 EGRAA
+306 
-311 DHREVRDAA
+311 
-320 QDVPEREPQEL
+320 
-331 VSEYADER
+331 
-339 QAEPAS
+339 
-345 GADRGSSG
+345 
-353 EPGGNPA
+353 
-360 GQSEREV
+360 
-367 SGTEQGER
+367 
-375 PAGMGGTPEQPDGD
+375 MGGTPEQPDGD
-389 GRRDRFEGIGVQ
+389 GRRNRLEGIGVQ

-435 AIEEPIRARYAEKIA
+435 AIEEPIRARYADEIA
-450 LDSEVVDEV
+450 LDSEVVDEI

-501 EIGGAKYAVWF
+501 EIGGAKYVVWF
-512 DDLGLRIAAGGT
+512 DDLGLRIAAGDT

-583 GVAEA
+583 GVAEV
-588 VFQDTEIFRG
+588 VFQDTAIFRG
-598 GFPELTDRLAGLLD
+598 GFPEMTDRLAGLLD
-612 DTDFLTDLNERLSA
+612 DTDFLTDLNDRLSA

-653 QFAKPYQNYSAR
+653 QFAKTYQNYAAR
-665 DGFHWNE
+665 EDFHWNE
-672 YKRFITED
+672 YKKFITED
-680 EINGYFTRG
+680 EINAFFTRG

-733 DSHEDHDGRGIALE
+733 DSHEDHDSRGIALE
-747 RGPYGNPYASVHLN
+747 RGPYGNPDASVHLN

-767 RIDKLIR
+767 RIDQLIR

-779 KPADYSRMPVY
+779 KPADYSRMPAY

-803 HHLSNE
+803 HHLPNE
-809 VERPYP
+809 VDRPYP

-825 ALVEKLAD
+825 ALVEKLEAP
-833 TELSAELL
+833 EQAVELL

-853 DSEEYERKAESLS
+853 DSEEYERKTESLS

-878 FPEKKQAVE
+878 FPEKKRAVE

-892 QGQISMFDFMEQE
+892 QGQMSIFDFMEQE

-913 AAAVENSQ
+913 AAAVE
-921 KAKVVARYQSTVM
+921 KPKKDAPLA
-934 MQAGYIE
+934 
-941 DIAILQYPDGK
+941 
-952 FYNHYN
+952 
-958 YDEETGTGTAET
+958 DE
-970 GPFNSL
+970 
-976 NDAKAVVRQTREDA
+976 K
-990 KAVESFEN
+990 
-998 QPKQMYSRENG
+998 
-1009 SFLYL
+1009 
-1014 DNNHLYR
+1014 
-1021 IERSNAHD
+1021 
-1029 VYLKDMENSAVAGRV
+1029 
-1044 IPLPSYSETL
+1044 YSEQT
-1054 AKNPLNDFLK
+1054 
-1064 LDADH
+1064 
-1069 TQKDSR
+1069 
-1075 SIYKECLYTLLEKV
+1075 
-1089 ERSEIYPL
+1089 
-1097 LRDRDTTEEEA
+1097 
-1108 ENLIRE
+1108 
-1114 KIEDLFASGEV
+1114 
-1125 ENAVYSEAID
+1125 
-1135 TWAHFGEW
+1135 
-1143 IQEDIFQRTYQDVIT
+1143 
-1158 DRRDA
+1158 
-1163 VALYQDSMDAP
+1163 
-1174 QWVRGIMVPYAAE
+1174 
-1187 EKTVEPALQPLP
+1187 LQPLP

-1213 PDVLVGYEQ
+1213 PDALVGYEQ
-1222 YGNFEFYGEDA
+1222 YGSFEFYGEDA
-1233 KHVSELLGSKLLE
+1233 KRVSELLGSKLLE
-1246 KETALGKVEVSGFP
+1246 KKTALGKVEVSGFP

-1298 EYLPVNTIIELDDRE
+1298 EYLPVNTTIELDDRE

-1331 TLAKEAWYPIFRTEP
+1331 SLAKEARYPIFRTEQ

-1364 VEITVFTALYN
+1364 VEITVFTALHN

-1393 VAESGGELEELLNP
+1393 VAEAGGELEELLNP

-1427 SRAAAEEAMEPLIQQ
+1427 SRAAAEEALEPLTQQ

-1459 LDSEAETEQP
+1459 LDSGAETEQP
-1469 VQPKQEPMNF
+1469 AQPKQEPMNF

-1547 AELQSLLTA
+1547 AKLQSLLTA

-1757 VERADWVDLGETPEG
+1757 VERADWVDLGETSEG

-1793 STQYGKQETTVKPIE
+1793 STQYGKQEITVKPIE

-1816 KEAISSIHATIT
+1816 KEAVRNIQATIT
-1828 EPEISDDELDVQE
+1828 EPEISDDELEVQE

-1983 PSEALALSIGEKAKV
+1983 PSEALALSTGEKARV
-1998 DIPFMVQLCGKP
+1998 DVPFMAQLCGKP

-2142 TLRVNAY
+2142 TLRVNGY

-2281 RLGLSQKNLYV
+2281 RLGLSQKNIYV

-2356 ERQKAIIER
+2356 ERQKAIVER
-2365 QIDDITL
+2365 QINDIAL

-2599 GNVNPKFDNMLKI
+2599 GNVNPRFDNMLKI

-2623 RLMNDMLPDEPESK
+2623 RLMNEMLPDEPESK

-2683 LVAKGVP
+2683 LVARGVP

-2860 SDIARRYPREIAVA
+2860 SDIARRYPREIAAA

-2885 EAAKPLLVQDK
+2885 EAAKPLLAQDK

-2969 DPQGNI
+2969 DPLGNI
-2975 LRVTNALSGIE
+2975 LRVTNALAGIE

-3037 EKGSEDA
+3037 EKGGEDT

-3063 VNYAGRVA
+3063 ANYAGRVA
-3071 ERTADNV
+3071 ERTADNA

-3096 EPQKSQ
+3096 EPQKSP
-3102 KRKSHDMEL
+3102 KRKSHNMEL

>member
-51 PDATACAEMELW
+51 PDATACAELELW

-79 LLDDTGPRTKLR
+79 LLDDTGPRTRLR

-102 RGGKTPLLWNLDSHE
+102 RGGRTPLLWNLDSHE

-138 NTALLELAQQLTADN
+138 NAALLELAQQLTADN

-193 LSRRCGQEPLD
+193 LSRRCGQEPMD

-249 KKEITQQLEKSVDS
+249 KKEITQQLEKFVDS
-263 LYNTNTDFSTLK
+263 LYNTNADFSALK
-275 RETEENTTKGGQENG
+275 RETAENTTKGGQENG

-306 EGRAA
+306 AGRAA

-320 QDVPEREPQEL
+320 QDVPERESQEL

-339 QAEPAS
+339 QTEPAS
-345 GADRGSSG
+345 SADRGSSG
-353 EPGGNPA
+353 EQGGNPA
-360 GQSEREV
+360 GQPEREV
-367 SGTEQGER
+367 PGTEQGAG
-375 PAGMGGTPEQPDGD
+375 PAGMGSAPEQPDGD
-389 GRRDRFEGIGVQ
+389 GRGDRLEGIGVQ

-512 DDLGLRIAAGGT
+512 EDLGMRIAAGST

-529 IANASL
+529 IANAFL

-552 YAPQAVLDA
+552 YAPQAVLDV

-641 FYKPDKVAALFQ
+641 FYKPDKVVALFQ
-653 QFAKPYQNYSAR
+653 RFAKSYQNYAAR
-665 DGFHWNE
+665 EGFHWNE
-672 YKRFITED
+672 YKKFITED
-680 EINGYFTRG
+680 EINAYFTRG

-747 RGPYGNPYASVHLN
+747 RGPYGNPDASVHLS

-767 RIDKLIR
+767 RIDLLIR

-779 KPADYSRMPVY
+779 KPADYSRMPAY
-790 EREQMAMRVMGFY
+790 ERERMAMRVMGFY
-803 HHLSNE
+803 HHLPNE

-833 TELSAELL
+833 PEQTVELL

-878 FPEKKQAVE
+878 FPEKKRAVE

-892 QGQISMFDFMEQE
+892 QGQMSMFDFMEQE

-913 AAAVENSQ
+913 AAAVE
-921 KAKVVARYQSTVM
+921 
-934 MQAGYIE
+934 E
-941 DIAILQYPDGK
+941 P
-952 FYNHYN
+952 
-958 YDEETGTGTAET
+958 
-970 GPFNSL
+970 
-976 NDAKAVVRQTREDA
+976 
-990 KAVESFEN
+990 
-998 QPKQMYSRENG
+998 
-1009 SFLYL
+1009 
-1014 DNNHLYR
+1014 
-1021 IERSNAHD
+1021 
-1029 VYLKDMENSAVAGRV
+1029 
-1044 IPLPSYSETL
+1044 
-1054 AKNPLNDFLK
+1054 
-1064 LDADH
+1064 
-1069 TQKDSR
+1069 QKD
-1075 SIYKECLYTLLEKV
+1075 
-1089 ERSEIYPL
+1089 
-1097 LRDRDTTEEEA
+1097 
-1108 ENLIRE
+1108 
-1114 KIEDLFASGEV
+1114 ASL
-1125 ENAVYSEAID
+1125 AD
-1135 TWAHFGEW
+1135 
-1143 IQEDIFQRTYQDVIT
+1143 
-1158 DRRDA
+1158 
-1163 VALYQDSMDAP
+1163 
-1174 QWVRGIMVPYAAE
+1174 
-1187 EKTVEPALQPLP
+1187 EKTSEQTLQPMP

-1213 PDVLVGYEQ
+1213 PDALVGYEQ
-1222 YGNFEFYGEDA
+1222 YRNFEFYGEDA
-1233 KHVSELLGSKLLE
+1233 KRVSELLGTKILE
-1246 KETALGKVEVSGFP
+1246 KETAFGKVEVSGFP
-1260 REQWVS
+1260 REQWAS
-1266 QAMKLWKQGENVYL
+1266 QAMRLWKQGENVYL

-1313 FRVDSV
+1313 FRVESV
-1319 DFGNGTVSLQDM
+1319 NFEQGTVSLQDM
-1331 TLAKEAWYPIFRTEP
+1331 TLAKEARYPIFRTEP

-1364 VEITVFTALYN
+1364 VEITVFTALHN
-1375 AGVAYEDFSP
+1375 AGVA
-1385 EQMDVIYS
+1385 
-1393 VAESGGELEELLNP
+1393 
-1407 DFPPEQMQLIADVQ
+1407 
-1421 NRTDAI
+1421 
-1427 SRAAAEEAMEPLIQQ
+1427 
-1442 PMTPAEV
+1442 
-1449 NHARR
+1449 
-1454 QHNLP
+1454 
-1459 LDSEAETEQP
+1459 
-1469 VQPKQEPMNF
+1469 
-1479 RITDD
+1479 
-1484 DLGAGGPKTKYKA
+1484 
-1497 NVEAI
+1497 
-1502 RVLQTLDAEQRQ
+1502 
-1514 ATAEEQEILSRY
+1514 
-1526 VGWGGIPQAFDENN
+1526 
-1540 AEWSKEY
+1540 
-1547 AELQSLLTA
+1547 
-1556 DEYKEARASTLNAF
+1556 
-1570 YTSPTVIK
+1570 
-1578 AMYEA
+1578 
-1583 LGNMGLSKGN
+1583 
-1593 VLEPSCG
+1593 
-1600 VGNFMGLVPDSM
+1600 
-1612 EKIRMYGVEL
+1612 
-1622 DSISGRI
+1622 
-1629 AQQLYQKNKI
+1629 
-1639 AVQGFETMQFPDSF
+1639 
-1653 FDCVVG
+1653 
-1659 NVPFGNYKV
+1659 
-1668 PDKRYDRH
+1668 
-1676 NFLIHDY
+1676 
-1683 FIAKSLDL
+1683 
-1691 VRPGGV
+1691 
-1697 VAVVTS
+1697 
-1703 SGTMDKKDSSVR
+1703 
-1715 EYLANRADLVG
+1715 
-1726 AIRLPNNAFQRNAN
+1726 
-1740 TGVVAD
+1740 
-1746 ILFLQKRDRAA
+1746 
-1757 VERADWVDLGETPEG
+1757 
-1772 YSINQYFAQHPEM
+1772 
-1785 VLGEITTE
+1785 
-1793 STQYGKQETTVKPIE
+1793 
-1808 GADLAQQL
+1808 
-1816 KEAISSIHATIT
+1816 
-1828 EPEISDDELDVQE
+1828 
-1841 EPIPADPSVKNFSFT
+1841 
-1856 NVDGQIYYREN
+1856 
-1867 SFMNKVELPAVTAER
+1867 
-1882 VLGMIALRETTR
+1882 
-1894 KLLDCQLH
+1894 
-1902 DGSDAEVQLLQN
+1902 
-1914 ELKQQYTAFKAQYGL
+1914 YTAFKAQYGL

-1998 DIPFMVQLCGKP
+1998 DVPFMMLLCGKP

-2045 LATAETFAA
+2045 LATAETFVA

-2091 YITQFMKEVF
+2091 YITQFMREVF

-2142 TLRVNAY
+2142 TLRVNGY

-2356 ERQKAIIER
+2356 ERQKAIVER

-2564 LPVPQA
+2564 LPVPEA

-2599 GNVNPKFDNMLKI
+2599 GNVNPRFDNMLKI

-2623 RLMNDMLPDEPESK
+2623 RLINEMLPDEPESK

-2683 LVAKGVP
+2683 LVARGVP

-2762 QGNRNKQVKIYRYVT
+2762 QGNRNKKVKIFRYVT

-2885 EAAKPLLVQDK
+2885 EAAKPLLAQDK

-2975 LRVTNALSGIE
+2975 LRVTNALAGIE

-3006 KEEAKRPFAQEAE
+3006 REEAKRPFAQEAE

-3057 DRPRQP
+3057 DKPRQP

-3085 QLHAKQAERSA
+3085 QLHAKQAERTA
-3096 EPQKSQ
+3096 ESQKSQ

>member
-1 MPQINDIRELA
+1 MAKFNDIRELA

-34 RLYRYSFTDALL
+34 RLYRYSFTDTLL

-51 PDATACAEMELW
+51 PDATACAELELW

-117 HEQAILDHLADT
+117 HEQTILDHLADT

-138 NTALLELAQQLTADN
+138 NAALMELAQQLTADN

-158 DGLAYEVKDTFLE
+158 DGLAYEVADTFLE

-188 SIFYT
+188 SIFYA
-193 LSRRCGQEPLD
+193 LSRRCGQEPMD
-204 VLDDDDFI
+204 ALDDDDFI

-275 RETEENTTKGGQENG
+275 RKTKENTTKGGRENG

-311 DHREVRDAA
+311 DYREVRDAA

-339 QAEPAS
+339 QTEPAS
-345 GADRGSSG
+345 GTDRGSSG
-353 EPGGNPA
+353 EPDGNPA
-360 GQSEREV
+360 GQPEREV
-367 SGTEQGER
+367 SGTEQGEG

-711 RADFLKDHYGIGGS
+711 RADFLKEHYGIGGS
-725 SHALCGAD
+725 SHALCGVD
-733 DSHEDHDGRGIALE
+733 DSHEDHDGRGISLE
-747 RGPYGNPYASVHLN
+747 RGSYGNPDASVHLN

-767 RIDKLIR
+767 RIDQLIR

-779 KPADYSRMPVY
+779 KPADYSRMPAY
-790 EREQMAMRVMGFY
+790 ERERMAMRVMGFY
-803 HHLSNE
+803 HHLPND

-825 ALVEKLAD
+825 ALVEKLEAP
-833 TELSAELL
+833 EQAVELL

-853 DSEEYERKAESLS
+853 DSGEYECKAESLS

-878 FPEKKQAVE
+878 FPEKKRAVE

-892 QGQISMFDFMEQE
+892 QGQMSMFDFMEQE

-913 AAAVENSQ
+913 AAAVEEPR
-921 KAKVVARYQSTVM
+921 K
-934 MQAGYIE
+934 E
-941 DIAILQYPDGK
+941 L
-952 FYNHYN
+952 
-958 YDEETGTGTAET
+958 
-970 GPFNSL
+970 
-976 NDAKAVVRQTREDA
+976 
-990 KAVESFEN
+990 
-998 QPKQMYSRENG
+998 YSRENG

-1014 DNNHLYR
+1014 DNDHLYR
-1021 IERSNAHD
+1021 IERSNAYD

-1075 SIYKECLYTLLEKV
+1075 CVYKECLYTLLEKV

-1125 ENAVYSEAID
+1125 ENATYSEAID

-1163 VALYQDSMDAP
+1163 VALYQDSKDAP
-1174 QWVRGIMVPYAAE
+1174 QWVRGIMVPYAAK
-1187 EKTVEPALQPLP
+1187 EKAVEPTLQPLP
-1199 LDAANE
+1199 LDEANE

-1213 PDVLVGYEQ
+1213 PDALVGYEQ
-1222 YGNFEFYGEDA
+1222 HGNFEFYGEDA
-1233 KHVSELLGSKLLE
+1233 KRVSELLGSKLLE

-1260 REQWVS
+1260 REQWAS
-1266 QAMKLWKQGENVYL
+1266 QAMKLWKQGESVYL

-1298 EYLPVNTIIELDDRE
+1298 EYLPINTTIELEDRE

-1319 DFGNGTVSLQDM
+1319 NFEQGTVSLQDM
-1331 TLAKEAWYPIFRTEP
+1331 TLAKEARYPIFRTEP

-1351 HLYEQADVPMEEA
+1351 HVYEQADVPMEEA
-1364 VEITVFTALYN
+1364 VEITVFTALHN

-1393 VAESGGELEELLNP
+1393 VAESGGELEDLLNP
-1407 DFPPEQMQLIADVQ
+1407 EFPPEQMQLIADVQ

-1427 SRAAAEEAMEPLIQQ
+1427 SRAAAEEALEPLTQQ

-1449 NHARR
+1449 NNARR
-1454 QHNLP
+1454 KHNLP
-1459 LDSEAETEQP
+1459 LDSEAETELP
-1469 VQPKQEPMNF
+1469 AQPKQEPMNF

-1484 DLGAGGPKTKYKA
+1484 DLGAGGPKAKYKA

-1526 VGWGGIPQAFDENN
+1526 VGWGGIPQAFDEKN
-1540 AEWSKEY
+1540 ADWAKEY
-1547 AELQSLLTA
+1547 AELKSLLPA
-1556 DEYKEARASTLNAF
+1556 DEYSEARASTLNAF

-1583 LGNMGLSKGN
+1583 LSNMGLSKGN

-1600 VGNFMGLVPDSM
+1600 VGNFMGLVPESM
-1612 EKIRMYGVEL
+1612 ENIKMYGVEL
-1622 DSISGRI
+1622 DNVSGRI

-1740 TGVVAD
+1740 TSVVAD

-1757 VERADWVDLGETPEG
+1757 VERAEWVDLGTTPEG
-1772 YSINQYFAQHPEM
+1772 YPINQYFAQHPEM

-1793 STQYGKQETTVKPIE
+1793 STQYGKRETTVKPIE

-1816 KEAISSIHATIT
+1816 KAAVENIHAEIT
-1828 EPEISDDELDVQE
+1828 EPEITDDELDQNA
-1841 EPIPADPSVKNFSFT
+1841 EPLPADPNVKNFSYT
-1856 NVDGQIYYREN
+1856 NVDGQVYYREN
-1867 SFMNKVELPAVTAER
+1867 SYMNKVDLPAVTAER
-1882 VLGMIALRETTR
+1882 VLGMIALRETTQ

-1902 DGSDAEVQLLQN
+1902 DGTDAEVELLQGK
-1914 ELKQQYTAFKAQYGL
+1914 LKDQYKRFTAQYGL

-1954 DEEKNLKR
+1954 DEDKNLKR

-1998 DIPFMVQLCGKP
+1998 DVPFMAELCGKT
-2010 EQEITDELAG
+2010 EQEVTEELAG
-2020 AIFRNPVTQQWET
+2020 VIFRNPVTQAWVT
-2033 SDEYL
+2033 ADEYL

-2045 LATAETFAA
+2045 LAMAETFAA
-2054 NHAEYQINVDY
+2054 NHLEYQVNVEY

-2071 KDLDASEIEVRL
+2071 KNLNASEIEVRL
-2083 GANWVKPE
+2083 GANWIKAE
-2091 YITQFMKEVF
+2091 YITDFMEQVF
-2101 KTPNYYAGIDI
+2101 KTPSYYIGSSI

-2128 SLDRGNPLVTNTYG
+2128 SLDRSNPRVTNTYG
-2142 TLRVNAY
+2142 TMRVNGY
-2149 KLLEDALNLRD
+2149 RLLEDALNLRD
-2160 TKIYDTIHDAD
+2160 TKIYDTVYED
-2171 GDHRVLNKQETMLA
+2171 GKERRVLNKKETMLA
-2185 QQAQESIRE
+2185 QQAQEAIRD
-2194 AFKQWIFKDLDRRED
+2194 AFKQWIFKDLDRREE
-2209 LCATYN
+2209 LCKVYN
-2215 RIFNAIRPREYDGS
+2215 ERFNAIRPREYDGS
-2229 HIRFEG
+2229 HIKFVG

-2281 RLGLSQKNLYV
+2281 RLGLAQKNLYV

-2327 KQFCSR
+2327 KKFCSR
-2333 IATGDYDAIVI
+2333 IATGDYDAIII
-2344 GHSQFERVPLSP
+2344 GHSQFERIPLSP
-2356 ERQKAIIER
+2356 ERQKSMIER
-2365 QIDDITL
+2365 QIQDITF
-2372 ALADARSEDS
+2372 AIAEAKAEDDGK
-2382 RSFTVK
+2382 SFTVK
-2388 QMEKTKKTLEAKL
+2388 QMEKTKKTLQAKL
-2401 QKLNDQT
+2401 QKLNDQS

-2417 ELGVDRLFVD
+2417 QLGVDRLFVD

-2467 LTGGKGVTFATG
+2467 ITGGKGVTFATG

-2502 KMGLSHFDDWA
+2502 KLHLGHFDSWA

-2564 LPVPQA
+2564 LPVPEA

-2578 PSETQEEMV
+2578 PSETQQEMV
-2587 SSFADRAEAVRN
+2587 SSFADRAERVRN
-2599 GNVNPKFDNMLKI
+2599 GNVDPRTDNMLKI

-2623 RLMNDMLPDEPESK
+2623 RLINDLLPDEPESK
-2637 VNRCV
+2637 VNLCV
-2642 DNAFKVWEE
+2642 ENAYQVWEE
-2651 SAPDRGTQL
+2651 STPDKSTQL

-2683 LVAKGVP
+2683 LVAKGIP
-2690 REEVAF
+2690 REEIAF
-2696 IHEYNT
+2696 IHEANT
-2702 ETKKADLFAKVRAG
+2702 ETKKAELFAKVRSG
-2716 QVRILMGSTPKLGA
+2716 QVRILLGSTPKLGA

-2762 QGNRNKQVKIYRYVT
+2762 QGNRNQKVKIFRYVT

-2816 LSYAEIK
+2816 LTYAEIK

-2829 PYIKEKMDLDI
+2829 PYIKEKMDLGI
-2840 QVSKLKLLK
+2840 QVSKLKLMR

-2860 SDIARRYPREIAVA
+2860 SDIARRYPAEITAAKERIAGLKADLAV
-2874 QGQIEALKTDM
+2874 
-2885 EAAKPLLVQDK
+2885 AKPLLEQDK
-2896 DHFSME
+2896 EKFSITVE
-2902 ISGKVYTERKE
+2902 DRVYTDRKE
-2913 AGAAI
+2913 AGSAILAA
-2918 IEACK
+2918 C
-2923 ALKAAGTEGRIGSYG
+2923 AAMKIAKTEGQIADLGGFAIS
-2938 AFELHS
+2938 S
-2944 RFDNFDKVFRLSI
+2944 RFDAFAQTFKLTI
-2957 KGAWNYSMEVGK
+2957 KRQSSYTIELGS
-2969 DPQGNI
+2969 DPAGNI
-2975 LRVTNALSGIE
+2975 QRILNALASIE
-2986 RALPQVERRLETLEQ
+2986 KTLPQVERRLETLQQ
-3001 QLAQA
+3001 QLAEA
-3006 KEEAKRPFAQEAE
+3006 KEEVQRPFPQEAE
-3019 LAEKSARLAELN
+3019 LNEKSARLAELN
-3031 SLLNMD
+3031 ALLDMD
-3037 EKGSEDA
+3037 EKGDDAA
-3044 LGVDEDAAETEVA
+3044 LGMDEEVTDSELPAPKREIERSA
-3057 DRPRQP
+3057 DSVKRP
-3063 VNYAGRVA
+3063 
-3071 ERTADNV
+3071 
-3078 RKPSVLA
+3078 SILA
-3085 QLHAKQAERSA
+3085 QLHEKQAERMA
-3096 EPQKSQ
+3096 EPKPQK
-3102 KRKSHDMEL
+3102 KKSHDMEL

>member
-117 HEQAILDHLADT
+117 HEQAILDHLEDT

-138 NTALLELAQQLTADN
+138 NTALMELAQQLTADN

-158 DGLAYEVKDTFLE
+158 DGLAYEVADTFLE

-188 SIFYT
+188 SIFYM
-193 LSRRCGQEPLD
+193 LSRRCGQEPMD

-275 RETEENTTKGGQENG
+275 RETKENTTKGGQENG

-311 DHREVRDAA
+311 DYREVRDAA

-360 GQSEREV
+360 GQPEREV

-375 PAGMGGTPEQPDGD
+375 PAGMGGAPEQPDDD
-389 GRRDRFEGIGVQ
+389 GRGDRLEGIGIQ
-401 LTETTTEQDL
+401 LTEPTTEQDL

-435 AIEEPIRARYAEKIA
+435 AIEAPIRARYADEIA
-450 LDSEVVDEV
+450 LDSEVVDEI

-512 DDLGLRIAAGGT
+512 DDLGLRIAAGST
-524 AKGGT
+524 ARSGT
-529 IANASL
+529 IANAFL
-535 SWEDVSN
+535 SWEDVNN

-612 DTDFLTDLNERLSA
+612 DTNFLTDLNDRLSA

-641 FYKPDKVAALFQ
+641 FYKPDKVAALFH

-733 DSHEDHDGRGIALE
+733 DSHEDHDGRGITLE
-747 RGPYGNPYASVHLN
+747 RGAYGNPDASVHLN

-767 RIDKLIR
+767 RIDRLIR

-779 KPADYSRMPVY
+779 KPADYSRMPAY
-790 EREQMAMRVMGFY
+790 ERERMAMRVMGFY
-803 HHLSNE
+803 HHLPNN

-825 ALVEKLAD
+825 ALVEKLEAP
-833 TELSAELL
+833 EQAVELL
-841 EQMDNALLSVPL
+841 EQMDNALLSVSL

-866 ILHQYVEGTYTI
+866 VLHQYVEGTYTI

-913 AAAVENSQ
+913 AAAVKEPQ

-934 MQAGYIE
+934 MQEGYIE

-958 YDEETGTGTAET
+958 YDEEKGTSAAET

-976 NDAKAVVRQTREDA
+976 NDAKSVIRQTREDA
-990 KAVESFEN
+990 KAVEAFEN
-998 QPKQMYSRENG
+998 QPKQTYSRENG

-1014 DNNHLYR
+1014 ENDHLYR
-1021 IERSNAHD
+1021 VERSNAYD

-1064 LDADH
+1064 LDADR

-1125 ENAVYSEAID
+1125 KNAAYSEAID

-1163 VALYQDSMDAP
+1163 VALYQDSKDAP
-1174 QWVRGIMVPYAAE
+1174 QWVRGMMVPYAAE
-1187 EKTVEPALQPLP
+1187 EKAVEPTLQPMP

-1213 PDVLVGYEQ
+1213 PDALVGYEQ

-1233 KHVSELLGSKLLE
+1233 KRVSELLGSKLLE

-1260 REQWVS
+1260 REQWAS
-1266 QAMKLWKQGENVYL
+1266 QAMKLWKQGESVYL

-1319 DFGNGTVSLQDM
+1319 NFEQGTVSLQDM
-1331 TLAKEAWYPIFRTEP
+1331 TLAKEARYPIFRTEP

-1351 HLYEQADVPMEEA
+1351 HVYEQADVPMEEA
-1364 VEITVFTALYN
+1364 VEITVFTALHN

-1393 VAESGGELEELLNP
+1393 VAESGGELEDLLNP
-1407 DFPPEQMQLIADVQ
+1407 EFPPEQMQLIADVQ

-1427 SRAAAEEAMEPLIQQ
+1427 SRAAAEEALKPLTQQ

-1514 ATAEEQEILSRY
+1514 ATAKEQEILSRY
-1526 VGWGGIPQAFDENN
+1526 VGWGGIPQAFDESN

-1757 VERADWVDLGETPEG
+1757 VERAEWVDLGETPEG
-1772 YSINQYFAQHPEM
+1772 YSINQYFAKHPEM

-1808 GADLAQQL
+1808 GAGLAKQL
-1816 KEAISSIHATIT
+1816 KEAVGNIQATIT

-1841 EPIPADPSVKNFSFT
+1841 ESIPADPSVKNFSFT

-1962 LADIFTKRTIRKPEP
+1962 LADIFTKRTIRKPE
-1977 VTSVDT
+1977 
-1983 PSEALALSIGEKAKV
+1983 
-1998 DIPFMVQLCGKP
+1998 
-2010 EQEITDELAG
+2010 
-2020 AIFRNPVTQQWET
+2020 
-2033 SDEYL
+2033 
-2038 SGNVREK
+2038 
-2045 LATAETFAA
+2045 
-2054 NHAEYQINVDY
+2054 
-2065 LKRVQP
+2065 
-2071 KDLDASEIEVRL
+2071 
-2083 GANWVKPE
+2083 
-2091 YITQFMKEVF
+2091 YITQFMREVF
-2101 KTPNYYAGIDI
+2101 KTPNYYVGSDI

-2142 TLRVNAY
+2142 TLRVNGY

-2356 ERQKAIIER
+2356 ERQKAIVER

-2388 QMEKTKKTLEAKL
+2388 QMEKTKKMLEAKL

-2599 GNVNPKFDNMLKI
+2599 GNVNPRFDNMLKI

-2623 RLMNDMLPDEPESK
+2623 RLINDMLPDEPQSK

-2651 SAPDRGTQL
+2651 SAPDKGTQL

-2683 LVAKGVP
+2683 LVARGVP

-2702 ETKKADLFAKVRAG
+2702 ETKKAELFAKVRAG

-2885 EAAKPLLVQDK
+2885 EAAKPLLAQDK

-2944 RFDNFDKVFRLSI
+2944 RFDNFDKTFRLSI

-2975 LRVTNALSGIE
+2975 LRVTNALAGIE

-3006 KEEAKRPFAQEAE
+3006 REEAKRPFAQEAE

-3057 DRPRQP
+3057 DKPRQP

-3078 RKPSVLA
+3078 RKPSVLV
-3085 QLHAKQAERSA
+3085 QLHAKQAERTA

-3102 KRKSHDMEL
+3102 KRKSYDMEL

>member
-51 PDATACAEMELW
+51 PDATACAELELW

-79 LLDDTGPRTKLR
+79 LLDDTGPRTRLR

-138 NTALLELAQQLTADN
+138 NTALMELARQLTADN

-158 DGLAYEVKDTFLE
+158 DGLAYEVADTFLE

-193 LSRRCGQEPLD
+193 LSRRCGQEPMD

-240 IGREMRKIY
+240 IGREMRKIH

-263 LYNTNTDFSTLK
+263 LYNTNANFSTLK
-275 RETEENTTKGGQENG
+275 RETADTTTKGGQENG
-290 VDVLPQGRLS
+290 VDVSSQGRLP

-320 QDVPEREPQEL
+320 QDVPERKPKEL

-339 QAEPAS
+339 QTEPAS

-360 GQSEREV
+360 GQPEREV

-375 PAGMGGTPEQPDGD
+375 PAGMGGTSEQPDGD
-389 GRRDRFEGIGVQ
+389 GRRDRLEGIGVQ
-401 LTETTTEQDL
+401 LTEPTTEQDL
-411 SEAEEEIASAFSFPD
+411 SEAEEEIASAFSLPD

-435 AIEEPIRARYAEKIA
+435 AIEAPIQARYADEIA
-450 LDSEVVDEV
+450 LDPEVVDEI

-501 EIGGAKYAVWF
+501 EIVGAKYAVWF
-512 DDLGLRIAAGGT
+512 DDLGLRIAAGDT

-529 IANASL
+529 IVNAFL

-653 QFAKPYQNYSAR
+653 QFAKPYLNYSAR

-672 YKRFITED
+672 YKKFITED
-680 EINGYFTRG
+680 EINAYFTRG

-733 DSHEDHDGRGIALE
+733 DSHEDHDGRGISLE
-747 RGPYGNPYASVHLN
+747 RGSYGNPDASVHLN

-767 RIDKLIR
+767 RIDRLIR

-779 KPADYSRMPVY
+779 KPADYSRMPAY
-790 EREQMAMRVMGFY
+790 ECERMAMQVMGFY
-803 HHLSNE
+803 HHLPND

-825 ALVEKLAD
+825 ALVEKLEAP
-833 TELSAELL
+833 EQAVKLL

-878 FPEKKQAVE
+878 FPEKKRAVE

-892 QGQISMFDFMEQE
+892 QGQMSMFDFMEQE
-905 PQSKEQST
+905 AQSKEQST

-976 NDAKAVVRQTREDA
+976 NDAKAVIRQTREDA

-1108 ENLIRE
+1108 ENLIHE
-1114 KIEDLFASGEV
+1114 KIEDLFASSEAK
-1125 ENAVYSEAID
+1125 NAAYSEAFD

-1187 EKTVEPALQPLP
+1187 EKTVEPTLQPLP

-1213 PDVLVGYEQ
+1213 PDALVGYEQ
-1222 YGNFEFYGEDA
+1222 YGSFEFYGEDA
-1233 KHVSELLGSKLLE
+1233 KRVSELLGSKLLE
-1246 KETALGKVEVSGFP
+1246 KKTALGKVEVSGFP

-1331 TLAKEAWYPIFRTEP
+1331 TLAKEARYPIFRTEQ

-1364 VEITVFTALYN
+1364 VEITVFTALHN

-1393 VAESGGELEELLNP
+1393 VAEAGGELEELLNP

-1427 SRAAAEEAMEPLIQQ
+1427 SRAAAEEVLEPLTQQ

-1459 LDSEAETEQP
+1459 LDSGAETEQP
-1469 VQPKQEPMNF
+1469 VQPKQKPINF

-1502 RVLQTLDAEQRQ
+1502 RVLQTLDAKQRQ

-1540 AEWSKEY
+1540 AEWPKEY
-1547 AELQSLLTA
+1547 AELQSLLTV

-1740 TGVVAD
+1740 TSVVAD

-1757 VERADWVDLGETPEG
+1757 MERADWVDLGETPGG

-1808 GADLAQQL
+1808 GADLAGQL
-1816 KEAISSIHATIT
+1816 KEAVGNIQATIT

-1841 EPIPADPSVKNFSFT
+1841 EPIPADPNVKNFSFT

-1998 DIPFMVQLCGKP
+1998 DVPFMAQLCGKP

-2045 LATAETFAA
+2045 LATAETFVA

-2142 TLRVNAY
+2142 TLRVNGY

-2257 NTLLAHCVGA
+2257 NALLAHCVGA

-2528 GTGYRA
+2528 GYT
-2534 KTRFARF
+2534 
-2541 FNLPELISLFKES
+2541 LI
-2554 ADVQTADMLN
+2554 
-2564 LPVPQA
+2564 
-2570 EYINEVLK
+2570 
-2578 PSETQEEMV
+2578 
-2587 SSFADRAEAVRN
+2587 
-2599 GNVNPKFDNMLKI
+2599 
-2612 TNDGRKLALDQ
+2612 GR
-2623 RLMNDMLPDEPESK
+2623 
-2637 VNRCV
+2637 
-2642 DNAFKVWEE
+2642 
-2651 SAPDRGTQL
+2651 
-2660 IFCDLSTP
+2660 
-2668 KADGTFNVYD
+2668 
-2678 DVREK
+2678 
-2683 LVAKGVP
+2683 
-2690 REEVAF
+2690 
-2696 IHEYNT
+2696 
-2702 ETKKADLFAKVRAG
+2702 
-2716 QVRILMGSTPKLGA
+2716 
-2730 GTNIQD
+2730 
-2736 RLIALHHLDCPWKPS
+2736 
-2751 DLEQQEGRILR
+2751 
-2762 QGNRNKQVKIYRYVT
+2762 
-2777 ENTFDSY
+2777 
-2784 MWQILEN
+2784 
-2791 KQKFISQIMT
+2791 
-2801 SKSPVRACDDVDDTA
+2801 
-2816 LSYAEIK
+2816 
-2823 ALATGN
+2823 
-2829 PYIKEKMDLDI
+2829 
-2840 QVSKLKLLK
+2840 
-2849 ANHTSQIYSLE
+2849 
-2860 SDIARRYPREIAVA
+2860 
-2874 QGQIEALKTDM
+2874 
-2885 EAAKPLLVQDK
+2885 
-2896 DHFSME
+2896 
-2902 ISGKVYTERKE
+2902 
-2913 AGAAI
+2913 
-2918 IEACK
+2918 
-2923 ALKAAGTEGRIGSYG
+2923 
-2938 AFELHS
+2938 
-2944 RFDNFDKVFRLSI
+2944 
-2957 KGAWNYSMEVGK
+2957 
-2969 DPQGNI
+2969 
-2975 LRVTNALSGIE
+2975 
-2986 RALPQVERRLETLEQ
+2986 
-3001 QLAQA
+3001 
-3006 KEEAKRPFAQEAE
+3006 
-3019 LAEKSARLAELN
+3019 
-3031 SLLNMD
+3031 
-3037 EKGSEDA
+3037 
-3044 LGVDEDAAETEVA
+3044 
-3057 DRPRQP
+3057 
-3063 VNYAGRVA
+3063 
-3071 ERTADNV
+3071 
-3078 RKPSVLA
+3078 
-3085 QLHAKQAERSA
+3085 
-3096 EPQKSQ
+3096 
-3102 KRKSHDMEL
+3102 